1 VTALRKD
8 LIREIKN
15 SKNRFLSIAILI
27 ALAVAFL
34 SGLKATAPDMKNTG
48 DEYLDKQQLMDIQV
62 LSTLGLTKGDIKA
75 LGAQDNIERAVG
87 AYCIDAWAGD
97 LVAKAYSITDGMN
110 LLTVTSGRM
119 PESPDECIVDKNLLE
134 KMKISVGDSITI
146 DPSDDYE
153 DCLTHKNFT
162 IVGTAVSP
170 YYISVERGSAS
181 IGSGN
186 VRAYVYLPE
195 GAFDLDYYTVAY
207 AKVKGA
213 QELTAFTDEYDDYID
228 DVMDSLK
235 DFGDRRAKLRYDDII
250 DEAQGKID
258 DAQKELDDKEKEADE
273 KLSDAEQELKDARR
287 KLDKGWREYR
297 DGKKELEES
306 LPKLCDAECELADAR
321 QELIEGEQ
329 EYQKGLDEYN
339 FGYAQ
344 YAENKRKLDA
354 AKAQLDAAKQ
364 QLDAAKQIPDQI
376 AKLEGDI
383 TALEAQKKLLDPN
396 DQEYKAIEARI
407 TELSAKKAALVSA
420 SMSDTEIAAA
430 QAKIDAGMA
439 EYNAG
444 KQELDAAKAQL
455 DAAKKKLDEG
465 YEELQDGKRK
475 YREGVEELQ
484 DGWKKYYEGIDELPK
499 AYKKL
504 KDGEKE
510 YADGLEEYEDAKRE
524 AEEKIADAKKKL
536 ADARRKVADI
546 ETCKWYILSRGYNPG
561 YTGFGQ
567 DADRMANL
575 ASVFPVIFFLVA
587 ALVCLTTMT
596 RMVEEQRTQIGL
608 MKALGYGR
616 WDISKKYL
624 CYGLFPSLAG
634 SLLGII
640 IGHIVFPTM
649 IYVSYQIM
657 YEMPNIRLSLY
668 PGICIWATIAAVAC
682 TTLSTLWACIST
694 LTDSPANL
702 MRPKAPKA
710 GRRVLLE
717 KIPFIW
723 KKLSFTSKVTV
734 RNLFRYKKR
743 FFMSV
748 IGIAGSG
755 ALLVTAFGLND
766 SIIEK
771 QFGDIWQ
778 MDVQAYV
785 YEAMP
790 LADMQELLGK
800 NPANDDFDSVMFCL
814 DSQMECKNGGRSQSG
829 VHLLGVE
836 SAGSMAGRINL
847 HNGGAPVT
855 LDDSGVVVTA
865 KLAETLSIKAGD
877 EINMRTGGEDHLMRV
892 IGVADNYVYH
902 YVYITAAYYETV
914 FGKAMQYNGFMGNL
928 KDGLTDETM
937 DAMSTQL
944 LSDSRMY
951 TVRTIGSIYDSV
963 WDSLSILNYVVLVL
977 ILGSGMLTFVVML
990 NLTNINIGE
999 RMRELAT
1006 LRVLGFYDK
1015 EMYAYIFR
1023 ENNALSVIGA
1033 FVGLVFGKIMHLF
1046 VIRTCEVDMVMFVRS
1061 AKPLSY
1067 VYAFALTIAFSLI
1080 VNLLMRPK
1088 VRAIDMVESLKSAE

>member
-1 VTALRKD
+1 MNALTLKN
-8 LIREIKN
+8 LLREIKRTFT
-15 SKNRFLSIAILI
+15 KFLSIFAIC
-27 ALAVAFL
+27 ALGVAFFA
-34 SGLKATAPDMKNTG
+34 GIRATSPDMKEAGDRLYNT
-48 DEYLDKQQLMDIQV
+48 YNLSDISV
-62 LSTLGLTKGDIKA
+62 ISTSGLTA
-75 LGAQDNIERAVG
+75 DNIRDLESIEGIQAVRASLFVDAMARG
-87 AYCIDAWAGD
+87 TGEKEKNLRLYSMPIKLKSEYAPLIDLIPDYGID
-97 LVAKAYSITDGMN
+97 TSPEYEMN
-110 LLTVTSGRM
+110 GVEIVSGRM
-119 PESPDECIVDKNLLE
+119 PLNDTETALDYTLEGSLVKQLGDEITLTTSGGTVTLRVVGFIRSP
-134 KMKISVGDSITI
+134 M
-146 DPSDDYE
+146 
-153 DCLTHKNFT
+153 
-162 IVGTAVSP
+162 
-170 YYISVERGSAS
+170 YISMFERGTSS
-181 IGSGN
+181 IGNGTSDGFAYASGN
-186 VRAYVYLPE
+186 AISSLGTKLPVMS
-195 GAFDLDYYTVAY
+195 LLNTYYTRADIVISGKEGLSAY
-207 AKVKGA
+207 S
-213 QELTAFTDEYDDYID
+213 DEY
-228 DVMDSLK
+228 
-235 DFGDRRAKLRYDDII
+235 
-250 DEAQGKID
+250 E
-258 DAQKELDDKEKEADE
+258 
-273 KLSDAEQELKDARR
+273 
-287 KLDKGWREYR
+287 
-297 DGKKELEES
+297 
-306 LPKLCDAECELADAR
+306 
-321 QELIEGEQ
+321 
-329 EYQKGLDEYN
+329 
-339 FGYAQ
+339 
-344 YAENKRKLDA
+344 
-354 AKAQLDAAKQ
+354 
-364 QLDAAKQIPDQI
+364 
-376 AKLEGDI
+376 
-383 TALEAQKKLLDPN
+383 
-396 DQEYKAIEARI
+396 
-407 TELSAKKAALVSA
+407 ALVNEVTDRIEDYA
-420 SMSDTEIAAA
+420 STQSGT
-430 QAKIDAGMA
+430 
-439 EYNAG
+439 
-444 KQELDAAKAQL
+444 
-455 DAAKKKLDEG
+455 
-465 YEELQDGKRK
+465 
-475 YREGVEELQ
+475 
-484 DGWKKYYEGIDELPK
+484 
-499 AYKKL
+499 
-504 KDGEKE
+504 
-510 YADGLEEYEDAKRE
+510 
-524 AEEKIADAKKKL
+524 
-536 ADARRKVADI
+536 
-546 ETCKWYILSRGYNPG
+546 WYIQDRSGNPG
-561 YTGFGQ
+561 YSDYSENT
-567 DADRMANL
+567 DRIA
-575 ASVFPVIFFLVA
+575 AVGDVFPLIFFIVA

-596 RMVEEQRTQIGL
+596 RMVEEQRIEMGT
-608 MKALGYGR
+608 MKALGYGG
-616 WDISKKYL
+616 WQIAMKY
-624 CYGLFPSLAG
+624 
-634 SLLGII
+634 
-640 IGHIVFPTM
+640 
-649 IYVSYQIM
+649 
-657 YEMPNIRLSLY
+657 
-668 PGICIWATIAAVAC
+668 AVYAM
-682 TTLSTLWACIST
+682 SACISGGVVGAIIGFKLFPYVIMKGYSIMYYLGKLET
-694 LTDSPANL
+694 PYRADIAFMAIAAMAVCTAAATFSACYASLKEVPATL

-766 SIIEK
+766 SIFGIIEK

-814 DSQMECKNGGRSQSG
+814 DSQMECKNGGRSQNG

-836 SAGSMAGRINL
+836 SAESMAGRVSL
-847 HNGGAPVT
+847 HNGGTPVT

-865 KLAETLSIKAGD
+865 KLAETLSIKVGD

-892 IGVADNYVYH
+892 IGIADNYVYH

-914 FGKAMQYNGFMGNL
+914 FGKAMLYNGFMGNL

-951 TVRTIGSIYDSV
+951 TVRTIGSIYASV

-1067 VYAFALTIAFSLI
+1067 VYAFALTIVFSLI

>member
-1 VTALRKD
+1 MNALTLKN
-8 LIREIKN
+8 LLREIKRTFT
-15 SKNRFLSIAILI
+15 KFLSIFAIC
-27 ALAVAFL
+27 ALGVAFFA
-34 SGLKATAPDMKNTG
+34 GIRATSPDMKEAGDRLYNT
-48 DEYLDKQQLMDIQV
+48 YNLSDISV
-62 LSTLGLTKGDIKA
+62 ISTSGLTA
-75 LGAQDNIERAVG
+75 DNIRDLESIEGIRAVRASLFVDAMARG
-87 AYCIDAWAGD
+87 TGEKEKNLRLYSMPIKLKSEYVPLIDLIPDYGID
-97 LVAKAYSITDGMN
+97 TSPEYEMN
-110 LLTVTSGRM
+110 GVEIVSGRM
-119 PESPDECIVDKNLLE
+119 PLNDTETALDYTLEGSLVKQLGDEITLTTSGGTVMLRVVGFIRSP
-134 KMKISVGDSITI
+134 M
-146 DPSDDYE
+146 
-153 DCLTHKNFT
+153 
-162 IVGTAVSP
+162 
-170 YYISVERGSAS
+170 YISMFERGTSS
-181 IGSGN
+181 IGNGTSDGFAYASGN
-186 VRAYVYLPE
+186 AISSLGTKLPVMS
-195 GAFDLDYYTVAY
+195 LLNTYYTRADIVISGKEGLSAY
-207 AKVKGA
+207 S
-213 QELTAFTDEYDDYID
+213 DEY
-228 DVMDSLK
+228 
-235 DFGDRRAKLRYDDII
+235 
-250 DEAQGKID
+250 E
-258 DAQKELDDKEKEADE
+258 
-273 KLSDAEQELKDARR
+273 
-287 KLDKGWREYR
+287 
-297 DGKKELEES
+297 
-306 LPKLCDAECELADAR
+306 
-321 QELIEGEQ
+321 
-329 EYQKGLDEYN
+329 
-339 FGYAQ
+339 
-344 YAENKRKLDA
+344 
-354 AKAQLDAAKQ
+354 
-364 QLDAAKQIPDQI
+364 
-376 AKLEGDI
+376 
-383 TALEAQKKLLDPN
+383 
-396 DQEYKAIEARI
+396 
-407 TELSAKKAALVSA
+407 ALVNEVTDRIEDYA
-420 SMSDTEIAAA
+420 STQSGT
-430 QAKIDAGMA
+430 
-439 EYNAG
+439 
-444 KQELDAAKAQL
+444 
-455 DAAKKKLDEG
+455 
-465 YEELQDGKRK
+465 
-475 YREGVEELQ
+475 
-484 DGWKKYYEGIDELPK
+484 
-499 AYKKL
+499 
-504 KDGEKE
+504 
-510 YADGLEEYEDAKRE
+510 
-524 AEEKIADAKKKL
+524 
-536 ADARRKVADI
+536 
-546 ETCKWYILSRGYNPG
+546 WYIQDRSGNPG
-561 YTGFGQ
+561 YSDYSENT
-567 DADRMANL
+567 DRIA
-575 ASVFPVIFFLVA
+575 AVGDVFPLIFFIVA

-596 RMVEEQRTQIGL
+596 RMVEEQRIEMGT
-608 MKALGYGR
+608 MKALGYGG
-616 WDISKKYL
+616 WQIAMKY
-624 CYGLFPSLAG
+624 
-634 SLLGII
+634 
-640 IGHIVFPTM
+640 
-649 IYVSYQIM
+649 
-657 YEMPNIRLSLY
+657 
-668 PGICIWATIAAVAC
+668 AVYAM
-682 TTLSTLWACIST
+682 SACISGGVVGAIIGFKLFPYVIMKAYSIMYYLGKLET
-694 LTDSPANL
+694 PYRADIAFMAIAAMAACTAAATFSACYASLKEVPATL

-717 KIPFIW
+717 RIPFIW

-766 SIIEK
+766 SIFGIIEK

-814 DSQMECKNGGRSQSG
+814 DSQMECKNGGRSQNG

-836 SAGSMAGRINL
+836 SAGSMAGRVSL
-847 HNGGAPVT
+847 HNGGTPVT

-914 FGKAMQYNGFMGNL
+914 FGKAMQYNGLMGNL

-951 TVRTIGSIYDSV
+951 TVRTIESIYASV

-1033 FVGLVFGKIMHLF
+1033 FVGLLFGKIMHLF

>member
-1 VTALRKD
+1 MNALTLKN
-8 LIREIKN
+8 LLREIKRTFT
-15 SKNRFLSIAILI
+15 KFLSIFAIC
-27 ALAVAFL
+27 ALGVAFFA
-34 SGLKATAPDMKNTG
+34 GIRATSPDMKEAGDRLYNT
-48 DEYLDKQQLMDIQV
+48 YNLSDISV
-62 LSTLGLTKGDIKA
+62 ISTSGLTA
-75 LGAQDNIERAVG
+75 DNIRDLESIEGIRAVRASLFVDAMARG
-87 AYCIDAWAGD
+87 TGEKEKNLRLYSMPIKLKSEYAPLIDLIPDYGID
-97 LVAKAYSITDGMN
+97 TSPEYEMN
-110 LLTVTSGRM
+110 GVEIVSGRM
-119 PESPDECIVDKNLLE
+119 PLNDTETALDYTLEGSLVKQLGDEITLTTSGGTVTLRVVGFIRSP
-134 KMKISVGDSITI
+134 M
-146 DPSDDYE
+146 
-153 DCLTHKNFT
+153 
-162 IVGTAVSP
+162 
-170 YYISVERGSAS
+170 YISMFERGTSS
-181 IGSGN
+181 IGNGTSDGFAYASGN
-186 VRAYVYLPE
+186 AISSLGTKLPVMS
-195 GAFDLDYYTVAY
+195 LLNTYYTRADIVISGKEGLSAY
-207 AKVKGA
+207 S
-213 QELTAFTDEYDDYID
+213 DEY
-228 DVMDSLK
+228 
-235 DFGDRRAKLRYDDII
+235 
-250 DEAQGKID
+250 E
-258 DAQKELDDKEKEADE
+258 
-273 KLSDAEQELKDARR
+273 
-287 KLDKGWREYR
+287 
-297 DGKKELEES
+297 
-306 LPKLCDAECELADAR
+306 
-321 QELIEGEQ
+321 
-329 EYQKGLDEYN
+329 
-339 FGYAQ
+339 
-344 YAENKRKLDA
+344 
-354 AKAQLDAAKQ
+354 
-364 QLDAAKQIPDQI
+364 
-376 AKLEGDI
+376 
-383 TALEAQKKLLDPN
+383 
-396 DQEYKAIEARI
+396 
-407 TELSAKKAALVSA
+407 ALVNEVTDRIEDYA
-420 SMSDTEIAAA
+420 STQSGT
-430 QAKIDAGMA
+430 
-439 EYNAG
+439 
-444 KQELDAAKAQL
+444 
-455 DAAKKKLDEG
+455 
-465 YEELQDGKRK
+465 
-475 YREGVEELQ
+475 
-484 DGWKKYYEGIDELPK
+484 
-499 AYKKL
+499 
-504 KDGEKE
+504 
-510 YADGLEEYEDAKRE
+510 
-524 AEEKIADAKKKL
+524 
-536 ADARRKVADI
+536 
-546 ETCKWYILSRGYNPG
+546 WYIQDRSGNPG
-561 YTGFGQ
+561 YSDYSENT
-567 DADRMANL
+567 DRIA
-575 ASVFPVIFFLVA
+575 AVGDVFPLIFFIVA

-596 RMVEEQRTQIGL
+596 RMVEEQRIEMGT
-608 MKALGYGR
+608 MKALGYGG
-616 WDISKKYL
+616 WQIAMKY
-624 CYGLFPSLAG
+624 
-634 SLLGII
+634 
-640 IGHIVFPTM
+640 
-649 IYVSYQIM
+649 
-657 YEMPNIRLSLY
+657 
-668 PGICIWATIAAVAC
+668 AVYAM
-682 TTLSTLWACIST
+682 SACISGGVVGAIIGFKLFPYVIMKGYSIMYYLGKLET
-694 LTDSPANL
+694 PYRADIAFMAIAAMAVCTAAATFSACYASLKEVPATL

-766 SIIEK
+766 SIFGIIEK

-836 SAGSMAGRINL
+836 SAESMAGRINL
-847 HNGGAPVT
+847 HNGGTPVT

>member
-1 VTALRKD
+1 MNALTLKN
-8 LIREIKN
+8 LLREIKRTFT
-15 SKNRFLSIAILI
+15 KFLSIFAIC
-27 ALAVAFL
+27 ALGVAFFA
-34 SGLKATAPDMKNTG
+34 GIRATSPDMKEAGDRLYNT
-48 DEYLDKQQLMDIQV
+48 YNLSDISV
-62 LSTLGLTKGDIKA
+62 ISTSGLTA
-75 LGAQDNIERAVG
+75 DNIRDLESIEGIRAVRASLFVDAMARG
-87 AYCIDAWAGD
+87 TGEKEKNLRLYSMPIKLKSEHVPLIDLIPDYGID
-97 LVAKAYSITDGMN
+97 TSPEYEMN
-110 LLTVTSGRM
+110 GVEIVSGRM
-119 PESPDECIVDKNLLE
+119 PLNDTETALDYTLEGSLVKQLGDEITLTTSGGTVTLRVVGFIRSP
-134 KMKISVGDSITI
+134 M
-146 DPSDDYE
+146 
-153 DCLTHKNFT
+153 
-162 IVGTAVSP
+162 
-170 YYISVERGSAS
+170 YISMFERGTSS
-181 IGSGN
+181 IGNGTSDGFAYASGN
-186 VRAYVYLPE
+186 AISSLGTKLPVMS
-195 GAFDLDYYTVAY
+195 LLNTYYTRADIVISGKEGLSAY
-207 AKVKGA
+207 S
-213 QELTAFTDEYDDYID
+213 DEY
-228 DVMDSLK
+228 
-235 DFGDRRAKLRYDDII
+235 
-250 DEAQGKID
+250 E
-258 DAQKELDDKEKEADE
+258 
-273 KLSDAEQELKDARR
+273 
-287 KLDKGWREYR
+287 
-297 DGKKELEES
+297 
-306 LPKLCDAECELADAR
+306 
-321 QELIEGEQ
+321 
-329 EYQKGLDEYN
+329 
-339 FGYAQ
+339 
-344 YAENKRKLDA
+344 
-354 AKAQLDAAKQ
+354 
-364 QLDAAKQIPDQI
+364 
-376 AKLEGDI
+376 
-383 TALEAQKKLLDPN
+383 
-396 DQEYKAIEARI
+396 
-407 TELSAKKAALVSA
+407 ALVNEVTDRIEDYA
-420 SMSDTEIAAA
+420 STQSGT
-430 QAKIDAGMA
+430 
-439 EYNAG
+439 
-444 KQELDAAKAQL
+444 
-455 DAAKKKLDEG
+455 
-465 YEELQDGKRK
+465 
-475 YREGVEELQ
+475 
-484 DGWKKYYEGIDELPK
+484 
-499 AYKKL
+499 
-504 KDGEKE
+504 
-510 YADGLEEYEDAKRE
+510 
-524 AEEKIADAKKKL
+524 
-536 ADARRKVADI
+536 
-546 ETCKWYILSRGYNPG
+546 WYIQDRSGNPG
-561 YTGFGQ
+561 YSDYSENT
-567 DADRMANL
+567 DRIA
-575 ASVFPVIFFLVA
+575 AVGDVFPLIFFIVA

-596 RMVEEQRTQIGL
+596 RMVEEQRIEMGT
-608 MKALGYGR
+608 MKALGYGG
-616 WDISKKYL
+616 WQIAMKY
-624 CYGLFPSLAG
+624 
-634 SLLGII
+634 
-640 IGHIVFPTM
+640 
-649 IYVSYQIM
+649 
-657 YEMPNIRLSLY
+657 
-668 PGICIWATIAAVAC
+668 AVYAM
-682 TTLSTLWACIST
+682 SACISGGVVGAIIGFKLFPYVIMKAYSIMYYLGKLET
-694 LTDSPANL
+694 PYRADIAFMAIAAMAVCTAAATFSACYASLKEVPATL

-766 SIIEK
+766 SIFGIIEK

-814 DSQMECKNGGRSQSG
+814 DSQMECKNGGRSQNG

-836 SAGSMAGRINL
+836 SAGSMAGRVSL
-847 HNGGAPVT
+847 HNGGTPVT

-914 FGKAMQYNGFMGNL
+914 FGKAMLYNGFMGNL

-951 TVRTIGSIYDSV
+951 TVRTIESIYASV

-1033 FVGLVFGKIMHLF
+1033 FVGLLFGKIMHLF

-1067 VYAFALTIAFSLI
+1067 VYAFALTIVFSLI

>member
-1 VTALRKD
+1 MNALTLKN
-8 LIREIKN
+8 LLREIKRTFT
-15 SKNRFLSIAILI
+15 KFLSIFAIC
-27 ALAVAFL
+27 ALGVAFFA
-34 SGLKATAPDMKNTG
+34 GIRATSPDMKEAGDRLYNT
-48 DEYLDKQQLMDIQV
+48 YNLSDISV
-62 LSTLGLTKGDIKA
+62 ISTSGLTA
-75 LGAQDNIERAVG
+75 DNIRDLESIEGIQAVRASLFVDAMARG
-87 AYCIDAWAGD
+87 TGEKEKNLRLYSMPIKLKSEYAPLIDLIPDYGID
-97 LVAKAYSITDGMN
+97 TSPEYEMN
-110 LLTVTSGRM
+110 GVEIVSGRM
-119 PESPDECIVDKNLLE
+119 PLN
-134 KMKISVGDSITI
+134 
-146 DPSDDYE
+146 
-153 DCLTHKNFT
+153 
-162 IVGTAVSP
+162 
-170 YYISVERGSAS
+170 
-181 IGSGN
+181 
-186 VRAYVYLPE
+186 
-195 GAFDLDYYTVAY
+195 
-207 AKVKGA
+207 
-213 QELTAFTDEYDDYID
+213 
-228 DVMDSLK
+228 
-235 DFGDRRAKLRYDDII
+235 
-250 DEAQGKID
+250 
-258 DAQKELDDKEKEADE
+258 
-273 KLSDAEQELKDARR
+273 
-287 KLDKGWREYR
+287 
-297 DGKKELEES
+297 
-306 LPKLCDAECELADAR
+306 
-321 QELIEGEQ
+321 
-329 EYQKGLDEYN
+329 
-339 FGYAQ
+339 
-344 YAENKRKLDA
+344 
-354 AKAQLDAAKQ
+354 
-364 QLDAAKQIPDQI
+364 
-376 AKLEGDI
+376 
-383 TALEAQKKLLDPN
+383 
-396 DQEYKAIEARI
+396 
-407 TELSAKKAALVSA
+407 
-420 SMSDTEIAAA
+420 DTEIALDNTLEGSLVKQLGDEITLTTSGGTVTLRVVGFIRSPMYISMFERGTSSIGNGTSDGFAYA
-430 QAKIDAGMA
+430 SG
-439 EYNAG
+439 NAISSLGTKLPVMSLLNTYYTRADIVISG
-444 KQELDAAKAQL
+444 K
-455 DAAKKKLDEG
+455 EG
-465 YEELQDGKRK
+465 
-475 YREGVEELQ
+475 
-484 DGWKKYYEGIDELPK
+484 PS
-499 AYKKL
+499 AYS
-504 KDGEKE
+504 D
-510 YADGLEEYEDAKRE
+510 EYEALVNEVTDR
-524 AEEKIADAKKKL
+524 
-536 ADARRKVADI
+536 I
-546 ETCKWYILSRGYNPG
+546 EDYASTQSGTWYIQDRSGNPG
-561 YTGFGQ
+561 YSDYSENT
-567 DADRMANL
+567 DRIA
-575 ASVFPVIFFLVA
+575 AVGDVFPLIFFIVA

-596 RMVEEQRTQIGL
+596 RMVEEQRIEMGT
-608 MKALGYGR
+608 MKALGYGG
-616 WDISKKYL
+616 WQIAMKY
-624 CYGLFPSLAG
+624 
-634 SLLGII
+634 
-640 IGHIVFPTM
+640 
-649 IYVSYQIM
+649 
-657 YEMPNIRLSLY
+657 
-668 PGICIWATIAAVAC
+668 AVYAM
-682 TTLSTLWACIST
+682 SACISGGVVGAIIGFKLFPYVIMKGYSIMYYLGKLET
-694 LTDSPANL
+694 PYRADIAFMAIAAMAVCTAAATFSACYASLKEVPATL

-717 KIPFIW
+717 KMPFIW

-766 SIIEK
+766 SIFGIIEK

-847 HNGGAPVT
+847 HNGGTPVT

-951 TVRTIGSIYDSV
+951 TVRTIESIYASV

-1033 FVGLVFGKIMHLF
+1033 FVGLLFGKIMHLF

>member
-1 VTALRKD
+1 MNALTLKN
-8 LIREIKN
+8 LLREIKRTFT
-15 SKNRFLSIAILI
+15 KFLSIFAIC
-27 ALAVAFL
+27 ALGVAFFA
-34 SGLKATAPDMKNTG
+34 GIRATSPDMKEAGDRLYNT
-48 DEYLDKQQLMDIQV
+48 YNLSDISV
-62 LSTLGLTKGDIKA
+62 ISTSGLTA
-75 LGAQDNIERAVG
+75 DNIRDLESIEGIQAVRASLFVDAMARG
-87 AYCIDAWAGD
+87 TGEKEKNLRLYSMPIKLKSEYAPLIDLIPDYGID
-97 LVAKAYSITDGMN
+97 TSPEYEMN
-110 LLTVTSGRM
+110 GVEIVSGRM
-119 PESPDECIVDKNLLE
+119 PLN
-134 KMKISVGDSITI
+134 
-146 DPSDDYE
+146 
-153 DCLTHKNFT
+153 
-162 IVGTAVSP
+162 
-170 YYISVERGSAS
+170 
-181 IGSGN
+181 
-186 VRAYVYLPE
+186 
-195 GAFDLDYYTVAY
+195 
-207 AKVKGA
+207 
-213 QELTAFTDEYDDYID
+213 
-228 DVMDSLK
+228 
-235 DFGDRRAKLRYDDII
+235 
-250 DEAQGKID
+250 
-258 DAQKELDDKEKEADE
+258 
-273 KLSDAEQELKDARR
+273 
-287 KLDKGWREYR
+287 
-297 DGKKELEES
+297 
-306 LPKLCDAECELADAR
+306 
-321 QELIEGEQ
+321 
-329 EYQKGLDEYN
+329 
-339 FGYAQ
+339 
-344 YAENKRKLDA
+344 
-354 AKAQLDAAKQ
+354 
-364 QLDAAKQIPDQI
+364 
-376 AKLEGDI
+376 
-383 TALEAQKKLLDPN
+383 
-396 DQEYKAIEARI
+396 
-407 TELSAKKAALVSA
+407 
-420 SMSDTEIAAA
+420 DTEIALDNTLEGSLVK
-430 QAKIDAGMA
+430 QLGDEITLTTAGGSVTLRVVGFIRSPMYISLFERGTSSIGNGTSDGFA
-439 EYNAG
+439 YASGNAISSLGTKLPVMSLLNTYYTRADIVISG
-444 KQELDAAKAQL
+444 K
-455 DAAKKKLDEG
+455 EG
-465 YEELQDGKRK
+465 LS
-475 YREGVEELQ
+475 
-484 DGWKKYYEGIDELPK
+484 
-499 AYKKL
+499 AYS
-504 KDGEKE
+504 D
-510 YADGLEEYEDAKRE
+510 EYEALVNEVTDR
-524 AEEKIADAKKKL
+524 
-536 ADARRKVADI
+536 I
-546 ETCKWYILSRGYNPG
+546 EDYASTQSGTWYIQDRSGNPG
-561 YTGFGQ
+561 YSDYSENT
-567 DADRMANL
+567 DRIA
-575 ASVFPVIFFLVA
+575 AVGDVFPLIFFIVA

-596 RMVEEQRTQIGL
+596 RMVEEQRIEMGT
-608 MKALGYGR
+608 MKALGYGG
-616 WDISKKYL
+616 WQIAMKY
-624 CYGLFPSLAG
+624 
-634 SLLGII
+634 
-640 IGHIVFPTM
+640 
-649 IYVSYQIM
+649 
-657 YEMPNIRLSLY
+657 
-668 PGICIWATIAAVAC
+668 AAYAM
-682 TTLSTLWACIST
+682 SACISGGVVGAIIGFKLFPYVIMKGYSIMYYLGKLET
-694 LTDSPANL
+694 PYRADIAFMAIAAMAVCTAAATFSACYASLKEVPATL

-766 SIIEK
+766 SIFGIIEK

-914 FGKAMQYNGFMGNL
+914 FGKAMLYNGFMGNL

-951 TVRTIGSIYDSV
+951 TVRTIGSIYASV

-1015 EMYAYIFR
+1015 EMYDYIFR

-1067 VYAFALTIAFSLI
+1067 VYAFALTIVFSLI

>member
-1 VTALRKD
+1 MNALTLKN
-8 LIREIKN
+8 LLREIKRTFT
-15 SKNRFLSIAILI
+15 KFLSIFAIC
-27 ALAVAFL
+27 ALGVAFFA
-34 SGLKATAPDMKNTG
+34 GIRATSPDMKEAGDRLYNT
-48 DEYLDKQQLMDIQV
+48 YNLSDISV
-62 LSTLGLTKGDIKA
+62 ISTSGLTA
-75 LGAQDNIERAVG
+75 DNIRDLESIEGIQAVRASLFVDAMARG
-87 AYCIDAWAGD
+87 TGEKEKNLRLYSMPIKLKSEYAPLIDLIPDYGID
-97 LVAKAYSITDGMN
+97 TSPEYEMN
-110 LLTVTSGRM
+110 GVEIVSGRM
-119 PESPDECIVDKNLLE
+119 PLNDTETALDYTLEGSLVKQLGDEITLTTSGGTVTLRVVGFIRSP
-134 KMKISVGDSITI
+134 M
-146 DPSDDYE
+146 
-153 DCLTHKNFT
+153 
-162 IVGTAVSP
+162 
-170 YYISVERGSAS
+170 YISMFERGTSS
-181 IGSGN
+181 IGNGTSDGFAYASGN
-186 VRAYVYLPE
+186 AISSLGTKLPVMS
-195 GAFDLDYYTVAY
+195 LLNTYYTRADIVISGKEGLSAY
-207 AKVKGA
+207 S
-213 QELTAFTDEYDDYID
+213 DEY
-228 DVMDSLK
+228 
-235 DFGDRRAKLRYDDII
+235 
-250 DEAQGKID
+250 E
-258 DAQKELDDKEKEADE
+258 
-273 KLSDAEQELKDARR
+273 
-287 KLDKGWREYR
+287 
-297 DGKKELEES
+297 
-306 LPKLCDAECELADAR
+306 
-321 QELIEGEQ
+321 
-329 EYQKGLDEYN
+329 
-339 FGYAQ
+339 
-344 YAENKRKLDA
+344 
-354 AKAQLDAAKQ
+354 
-364 QLDAAKQIPDQI
+364 
-376 AKLEGDI
+376 
-383 TALEAQKKLLDPN
+383 
-396 DQEYKAIEARI
+396 
-407 TELSAKKAALVSA
+407 ALVNEVTDRIEDYA
-420 SMSDTEIAAA
+420 STQSGT
-430 QAKIDAGMA
+430 
-439 EYNAG
+439 
-444 KQELDAAKAQL
+444 
-455 DAAKKKLDEG
+455 
-465 YEELQDGKRK
+465 
-475 YREGVEELQ
+475 
-484 DGWKKYYEGIDELPK
+484 
-499 AYKKL
+499 
-504 KDGEKE
+504 
-510 YADGLEEYEDAKRE
+510 
-524 AEEKIADAKKKL
+524 
-536 ADARRKVADI
+536 
-546 ETCKWYILSRGYNPG
+546 WYIQDRSGNPG
-561 YTGFGQ
+561 YSDYSENT
-567 DADRMANL
+567 DRIA
-575 ASVFPVIFFLVA
+575 AVGDVFPLIFFIVA

-596 RMVEEQRTQIGL
+596 RMVEEQRIEMGT
-608 MKALGYGR
+608 MKALGYGG
-616 WDISKKYL
+616 WQIAMKY
-624 CYGLFPSLAG
+624 
-634 SLLGII
+634 
-640 IGHIVFPTM
+640 
-649 IYVSYQIM
+649 
-657 YEMPNIRLSLY
+657 
-668 PGICIWATIAAVAC
+668 AVYAM
-682 TTLSTLWACIST
+682 SACISGGVVGAIIGFKLFPYVIMKGYSIMYYLGKLET
-694 LTDSPANL
+694 PYRADIAFMAIAAMAVCTAAATFSACYASLKEVPATL

-717 KIPFIW
+717 KMPFIW

-766 SIIEK
+766 SIFGIIEK

-865 KLAETLSIKAGD
+865 KLAETLSIKIGD
-877 EINMRTGGEDHLMRV
+877 GINMRTGGEDHLMRV

>member
-1 VTALRKD
+1 MNALTLKN
-8 LIREIKN
+8 LLREIKRTFT
-15 SKNRFLSIAILI
+15 KFLSIFAIC
-27 ALAVAFL
+27 ALGVAFFA
-34 SGLKATAPDMKNTG
+34 GIRATSPDMKEAGDRLYNT
-48 DEYLDKQQLMDIQV
+48 YNLSDISV
-62 LSTLGLTKGDIKA
+62 ISTSGLTA
-75 LGAQDNIERAVG
+75 DNIRDLESIEGIQAVRASLFVDAMARG
-87 AYCIDAWAGD
+87 TGEKEKNLRLYSMPIKLKSEYAPLIDLIPDYGID
-97 LVAKAYSITDGMN
+97 TSPEYEMN
-110 LLTVTSGRM
+110 GVEIVSGRM
-119 PESPDECIVDKNLLE
+119 PLN
-134 KMKISVGDSITI
+134 
-146 DPSDDYE
+146 
-153 DCLTHKNFT
+153 
-162 IVGTAVSP
+162 
-170 YYISVERGSAS
+170 
-181 IGSGN
+181 
-186 VRAYVYLPE
+186 
-195 GAFDLDYYTVAY
+195 
-207 AKVKGA
+207 
-213 QELTAFTDEYDDYID
+213 
-228 DVMDSLK
+228 
-235 DFGDRRAKLRYDDII
+235 
-250 DEAQGKID
+250 
-258 DAQKELDDKEKEADE
+258 
-273 KLSDAEQELKDARR
+273 
-287 KLDKGWREYR
+287 
-297 DGKKELEES
+297 
-306 LPKLCDAECELADAR
+306 
-321 QELIEGEQ
+321 
-329 EYQKGLDEYN
+329 
-339 FGYAQ
+339 
-344 YAENKRKLDA
+344 
-354 AKAQLDAAKQ
+354 
-364 QLDAAKQIPDQI
+364 
-376 AKLEGDI
+376 
-383 TALEAQKKLLDPN
+383 
-396 DQEYKAIEARI
+396 
-407 TELSAKKAALVSA
+407 
-420 SMSDTEIAAA
+420 DTEIALDNTLEGSLVK
-430 QAKIDAGMA
+430 QLGDEITLTTAGGSVTLRVVGFIRSPMYISLFERGTSSIGNGTSDGFA
-439 EYNAG
+439 YASGNAISSLGTKLPVMSLLNTYYTRADIVISG
-444 KQELDAAKAQL
+444 K
-455 DAAKKKLDEG
+455 EG
-465 YEELQDGKRK
+465 LS
-475 YREGVEELQ
+475 
-484 DGWKKYYEGIDELPK
+484 
-499 AYKKL
+499 AYS
-504 KDGEKE
+504 D
-510 YADGLEEYEDAKRE
+510 EYEALVNEVTDR
-524 AEEKIADAKKKL
+524 
-536 ADARRKVADI
+536 I
-546 ETCKWYILSRGYNPG
+546 EDYASTQSGTWYIQDRSGNPG
-561 YTGFGQ
+561 YSDYSENT
-567 DADRMANL
+567 DRIA
-575 ASVFPVIFFLVA
+575 AVGDVFPLIFFIVA

-596 RMVEEQRTQIGL
+596 RMVEEQRIEMGT
-608 MKALGYGR
+608 MKALGYGG
-616 WDISKKYL
+616 WQIAMKY
-624 CYGLFPSLAG
+624 
-634 SLLGII
+634 
-640 IGHIVFPTM
+640 
-649 IYVSYQIM
+649 
-657 YEMPNIRLSLY
+657 
-668 PGICIWATIAAVAC
+668 AVYAM
-682 TTLSTLWACIST
+682 SACISGGVVGAIIGFKLFPYVIMKGYSIMYYLGKLET
-694 LTDSPANL
+694 PYRADIAFMAIAAMAVCTAAVTFSACYASLKEVPATL

-766 SIIEK
+766 SIFGIIEK

-1067 VYAFALTIAFSLI
+1067 VYAFALTIVFSLI

>member
-1 VTALRKD
+1 MNALTLKN
-8 LIREIKN
+8 LLREIKRTFT
-15 SKNRFLSIAILI
+15 KFLSIFAIC
-27 ALAVAFL
+27 ALGVAFFA
-34 SGLKATAPDMKNTG
+34 GIRATSPDMKEAGDRLYNT
-48 DEYLDKQQLMDIQV
+48 YNLSDISV
-62 LSTLGLTKGDIKA
+62 ISTSGLTA
-75 LGAQDNIERAVG
+75 DNIRDLESIEGIQAVRASLFVDAMARG
-87 AYCIDAWAGD
+87 TGEKEKNLRLYSMPIKLKSEYAPLIDLIPDYGID
-97 LVAKAYSITDGMN
+97 TSPEYEMN
-110 LLTVTSGRM
+110 GVEIVSGRM
-119 PESPDECIVDKNLLE
+119 PLN
-134 KMKISVGDSITI
+134 
-146 DPSDDYE
+146 
-153 DCLTHKNFT
+153 
-162 IVGTAVSP
+162 
-170 YYISVERGSAS
+170 
-181 IGSGN
+181 
-186 VRAYVYLPE
+186 
-195 GAFDLDYYTVAY
+195 
-207 AKVKGA
+207 
-213 QELTAFTDEYDDYID
+213 
-228 DVMDSLK
+228 
-235 DFGDRRAKLRYDDII
+235 
-250 DEAQGKID
+250 
-258 DAQKELDDKEKEADE
+258 
-273 KLSDAEQELKDARR
+273 
-287 KLDKGWREYR
+287 
-297 DGKKELEES
+297 
-306 LPKLCDAECELADAR
+306 
-321 QELIEGEQ
+321 
-329 EYQKGLDEYN
+329 
-339 FGYAQ
+339 
-344 YAENKRKLDA
+344 
-354 AKAQLDAAKQ
+354 
-364 QLDAAKQIPDQI
+364 
-376 AKLEGDI
+376 
-383 TALEAQKKLLDPN
+383 
-396 DQEYKAIEARI
+396 
-407 TELSAKKAALVSA
+407 
-420 SMSDTEIAAA
+420 DTEIALDNTLEGSLVKQLGDEITLTTSGGTVTLRVVGFIRSPMYISMFERGTSSIGNGTSDGFAYA
-430 QAKIDAGMA
+430 SG
-439 EYNAG
+439 NAISSLGTKLPVMSLLNTYYTRADIVISG
-444 KQELDAAKAQL
+444 K
-455 DAAKKKLDEG
+455 EG
-465 YEELQDGKRK
+465 LS
-475 YREGVEELQ
+475 
-484 DGWKKYYEGIDELPK
+484 
-499 AYKKL
+499 AYS
-504 KDGEKE
+504 D
-510 YADGLEEYEDAKRE
+510 EYEALVNEVTDR
-524 AEEKIADAKKKL
+524 
-536 ADARRKVADI
+536 I
-546 ETCKWYILSRGYNPG
+546 EDYASTQSGTWYIQDRSGNPG
-561 YTGFGQ
+561 YSDYSENT
-567 DADRMANL
+567 DRIA
-575 ASVFPVIFFLVA
+575 AVGDVFPLIFFIVA

-596 RMVEEQRTQIGL
+596 RMVEEQRIEMGT
-608 MKALGYGR
+608 MKALGYGG
-616 WDISKKYL
+616 WQIAMKY
-624 CYGLFPSLAG
+624 
-634 SLLGII
+634 
-640 IGHIVFPTM
+640 
-649 IYVSYQIM
+649 
-657 YEMPNIRLSLY
+657 
-668 PGICIWATIAAVAC
+668 AVYAM
-682 TTLSTLWACIST
+682 SACISGGVVGAIIGFKLFPYVIMKGYSIMYYLGKLET
-694 LTDSPANL
+694 PYRADIAFMAIAAMAVCTAAATFSACYASLKEVPATL

-723 KKLSFTSKVTV
+723 KKLSFNSKVTV

-766 SIIEK
+766 SIFGIIEK

-836 SAGSMAGRINL
+836 SAESMAGRVSL
-847 HNGGAPVT
+847 HNGGTPVT

-865 KLAETLSIKAGD
+865 KLAETLSIKVGD

-951 TVRTIGSIYDSV
+951 TVRTIGSIYASV

-1015 EMYAYIFR
+1015 EMYDYIFR

-1033 FVGLVFGKIMHLF
+1033 FVGLLFGKIMHLF

-1067 VYAFALTIAFSLI
+1067 VYAFALTIVFSLI

>member
-1 VTALRKD
+1 MNALTLKN
-8 LIREIKN
+8 LLREIKRTFT
-15 SKNRFLSIAILI
+15 KFLSIFAIC
-27 ALAVAFL
+27 ALGVAFFA
-34 SGLKATAPDMKNTG
+34 GIRATSPDMKEAGDRLYNT
-48 DEYLDKQQLMDIQV
+48 YNLSDISV
-62 LSTLGLTKGDIKA
+62 ISTSGLTA
-75 LGAQDNIERAVG
+75 DNIRDLESIEGIQAVRASLFVDAMARG
-87 AYCIDAWAGD
+87 TGEKEKNLRLYSMPIKLKSEYAPLIDLIPDYGID
-97 LVAKAYSITDGMN
+97 TSPEYEMN
-110 LLTVTSGRM
+110 GVEIVSGRM
-119 PESPDECIVDKNLLE
+119 PLN
-134 KMKISVGDSITI
+134 
-146 DPSDDYE
+146 
-153 DCLTHKNFT
+153 
-162 IVGTAVSP
+162 
-170 YYISVERGSAS
+170 
-181 IGSGN
+181 
-186 VRAYVYLPE
+186 
-195 GAFDLDYYTVAY
+195 
-207 AKVKGA
+207 
-213 QELTAFTDEYDDYID
+213 
-228 DVMDSLK
+228 
-235 DFGDRRAKLRYDDII
+235 
-250 DEAQGKID
+250 
-258 DAQKELDDKEKEADE
+258 
-273 KLSDAEQELKDARR
+273 
-287 KLDKGWREYR
+287 
-297 DGKKELEES
+297 
-306 LPKLCDAECELADAR
+306 
-321 QELIEGEQ
+321 
-329 EYQKGLDEYN
+329 
-339 FGYAQ
+339 
-344 YAENKRKLDA
+344 
-354 AKAQLDAAKQ
+354 
-364 QLDAAKQIPDQI
+364 
-376 AKLEGDI
+376 
-383 TALEAQKKLLDPN
+383 
-396 DQEYKAIEARI
+396 
-407 TELSAKKAALVSA
+407 
-420 SMSDTEIAAA
+420 DTEIALDNTLEGSLVKQLGDEITLTTSGGTVTLRVVGFIRSPMYISMFERGTSSIGNGTSDGFAYA
-430 QAKIDAGMA
+430 SG
-439 EYNAG
+439 NAISSLGTKLPVMSLLNTYYTRADIVISG
-444 KQELDAAKAQL
+444 K
-455 DAAKKKLDEG
+455 EG
-465 YEELQDGKRK
+465 LS
-475 YREGVEELQ
+475 
-484 DGWKKYYEGIDELPK
+484 
-499 AYKKL
+499 AYS
-504 KDGEKE
+504 D
-510 YADGLEEYEDAKRE
+510 EYEALVNEVTDR
-524 AEEKIADAKKKL
+524 
-536 ADARRKVADI
+536 I
-546 ETCKWYILSRGYNPG
+546 EDYASTQSGTWYIQDRSGNPG
-561 YTGFGQ
+561 YSDYSENT
-567 DADRMANL
+567 DRIA
-575 ASVFPVIFFLVA
+575 AVGDVFPLIFFIVA

-596 RMVEEQRTQIGL
+596 RMVEEQRIEMGT
-608 MKALGYGR
+608 MKALGYGG
-616 WDISKKYL
+616 WQIAMKY
-624 CYGLFPSLAG
+624 
-634 SLLGII
+634 
-640 IGHIVFPTM
+640 
-649 IYVSYQIM
+649 
-657 YEMPNIRLSLY
+657 
-668 PGICIWATIAAVAC
+668 AVYAM
-682 TTLSTLWACIST
+682 SACISGGVVGAIIGFKLFPYVIMKGYSIMYYLGKLET
-694 LTDSPANL
+694 PYRADIAFMAIAAMAVCTAAATFSACYASLKEVPATL

-766 SIIEK
+766 SIFGIIEK

-814 DSQMECKNGGRSQSG
+814 DSQMECKNGGRSQNG

-836 SAGSMAGRINL
+836 SAESMAGRVSL
-847 HNGGAPVT
+847 HNGGTPVT

-865 KLAETLSIKAGD
+865 KLAETLSIKVGD

-892 IGVADNYVYH
+892 IGIADNYVYH

-914 FGKAMQYNGFMGNL
+914 FGKAMLYNGFMGNL

-951 TVRTIGSIYDSV
+951 TVRTIGSIYASV

-1067 VYAFALTIAFSLI
+1067 VYAFALTIVFSLI

>member
-1 VTALRKD
+1 MNALTLKN
-8 LIREIKN
+8 LLREIKRTFT
-15 SKNRFLSIAILI
+15 KFLSIFAIC
-27 ALAVAFL
+27 ALGVAFFA
-34 SGLKATAPDMKNTG
+34 GIRATSPDMKEAGDRLYNT
-48 DEYLDKQQLMDIQV
+48 YNLSDISV
-62 LSTLGLTKGDIKA
+62 ISTSGLTA
-75 LGAQDNIERAVG
+75 DNIRDLESIEGIQAVRASLFVDAMARG
-87 AYCIDAWAGD
+87 TDEKEKNLRLYSMPIKLKSEYAPLIDLIPDYGID
-97 LVAKAYSITDGMN
+97 TSPEYEMN
-110 LLTVTSGRM
+110 GVEIVSGRM
-119 PESPDECIVDKNLLE
+119 PLNDTETALDYTLEGSLVKQLGDEITLTTSGGTVTLRVVGFIRSP
-134 KMKISVGDSITI
+134 M
-146 DPSDDYE
+146 
-153 DCLTHKNFT
+153 
-162 IVGTAVSP
+162 
-170 YYISVERGSAS
+170 YISMFERGTSS
-181 IGSGN
+181 IGNGTSDGFAYASGN
-186 VRAYVYLPE
+186 AISSLGTKLPVMS
-195 GAFDLDYYTVAY
+195 LLNTYYTRADIVISGKEGLSAY
-207 AKVKGA
+207 S
-213 QELTAFTDEYDDYID
+213 DEY
-228 DVMDSLK
+228 
-235 DFGDRRAKLRYDDII
+235 
-250 DEAQGKID
+250 E
-258 DAQKELDDKEKEADE
+258 
-273 KLSDAEQELKDARR
+273 
-287 KLDKGWREYR
+287 
-297 DGKKELEES
+297 
-306 LPKLCDAECELADAR
+306 
-321 QELIEGEQ
+321 
-329 EYQKGLDEYN
+329 
-339 FGYAQ
+339 
-344 YAENKRKLDA
+344 
-354 AKAQLDAAKQ
+354 
-364 QLDAAKQIPDQI
+364 
-376 AKLEGDI
+376 
-383 TALEAQKKLLDPN
+383 
-396 DQEYKAIEARI
+396 
-407 TELSAKKAALVSA
+407 ALVNEVTDRIEDYA
-420 SMSDTEIAAA
+420 STQSGT
-430 QAKIDAGMA
+430 
-439 EYNAG
+439 
-444 KQELDAAKAQL
+444 
-455 DAAKKKLDEG
+455 
-465 YEELQDGKRK
+465 
-475 YREGVEELQ
+475 
-484 DGWKKYYEGIDELPK
+484 
-499 AYKKL
+499 
-504 KDGEKE
+504 
-510 YADGLEEYEDAKRE
+510 
-524 AEEKIADAKKKL
+524 
-536 ADARRKVADI
+536 
-546 ETCKWYILSRGYNPG
+546 WYIQDRSGNPG
-561 YTGFGQ
+561 YSDYSENT
-567 DADRMANL
+567 DRIA
-575 ASVFPVIFFLVA
+575 AVGDVFPLIFFIVA

-596 RMVEEQRTQIGL
+596 RMVEEQRIEMGT
-608 MKALGYGR
+608 MKALGYGG
-616 WDISKKYL
+616 WQIAMKY
-624 CYGLFPSLAG
+624 
-634 SLLGII
+634 
-640 IGHIVFPTM
+640 
-649 IYVSYQIM
+649 
-657 YEMPNIRLSLY
+657 
-668 PGICIWATIAAVAC
+668 AVYAM
-682 TTLSTLWACIST
+682 SACISGGVVGAIIGFKLFPYVIMKGYSIMYYLGKLET
-694 LTDSPANL
+694 PYRADIAFMAIAAMAVCTAAATFSACYASLKEVPATL

-766 SIIEK
+766 SIFGIIEK

-790 LADMQELLGK
+790 LCDMQELLGK

-865 KLAETLSIKAGD
+865 KLAETLSIKVGD

-914 FGKAMQYNGFMGNL
+914 FGKAMLYNGFMGNL

-951 TVRTIGSIYDSV
+951 TVRTIESIYASV

-1067 VYAFALTIAFSLI
+1067 VYAFALTIVFSLI

>member
-1 VTALRKD
+1 MNALTLKN
-8 LIREIKN
+8 LLREIKRTFT
-15 SKNRFLSIAILI
+15 KFLSIFAIC
-27 ALAVAFL
+27 ALGVAFFA
-34 SGLKATAPDMKNTG
+34 GIRATSPDMKEAGDRLYNT
-48 DEYLDKQQLMDIQV
+48 YNLSDISV
-62 LSTLGLTKGDIKA
+62 ISTSGLTA
-75 LGAQDNIERAVG
+75 DNIRDLESIEGIQAVRASLFVDAMARG
-87 AYCIDAWAGD
+87 TGEKEKNLRLYSMPIKLKSEYAPLIDLIPDYGID
-97 LVAKAYSITDGMN
+97 TSPEYEMN
-110 LLTVTSGRM
+110 GVEIVSGRM
-119 PESPDECIVDKNLLE
+119 PLNDTETALDYTLEGSLVKQLGDEITLTTSGGTVTLRVVGFIRSP
-134 KMKISVGDSITI
+134 M
-146 DPSDDYE
+146 
-153 DCLTHKNFT
+153 
-162 IVGTAVSP
+162 
-170 YYISVERGSAS
+170 YISMFERGTSS
-181 IGSGN
+181 IGNGTSDGFAYASGN
-186 VRAYVYLPE
+186 AISSLGTKLPVMS
-195 GAFDLDYYTVAY
+195 LLNTYYTRADIVISGKEGLSAY
-207 AKVKGA
+207 S
-213 QELTAFTDEYDDYID
+213 DEY
-228 DVMDSLK
+228 
-235 DFGDRRAKLRYDDII
+235 
-250 DEAQGKID
+250 E
-258 DAQKELDDKEKEADE
+258 
-273 KLSDAEQELKDARR
+273 
-287 KLDKGWREYR
+287 
-297 DGKKELEES
+297 
-306 LPKLCDAECELADAR
+306 
-321 QELIEGEQ
+321 
-329 EYQKGLDEYN
+329 
-339 FGYAQ
+339 
-344 YAENKRKLDA
+344 
-354 AKAQLDAAKQ
+354 
-364 QLDAAKQIPDQI
+364 
-376 AKLEGDI
+376 
-383 TALEAQKKLLDPN
+383 
-396 DQEYKAIEARI
+396 
-407 TELSAKKAALVSA
+407 ALVNEVTDRIENYA
-420 SMSDTEIAAA
+420 STQSGT
-430 QAKIDAGMA
+430 
-439 EYNAG
+439 
-444 KQELDAAKAQL
+444 
-455 DAAKKKLDEG
+455 
-465 YEELQDGKRK
+465 
-475 YREGVEELQ
+475 
-484 DGWKKYYEGIDELPK
+484 
-499 AYKKL
+499 
-504 KDGEKE
+504 
-510 YADGLEEYEDAKRE
+510 
-524 AEEKIADAKKKL
+524 
-536 ADARRKVADI
+536 
-546 ETCKWYILSRGYNPG
+546 WYIQDRSGNPG
-561 YTGFGQ
+561 YSDYSENT
-567 DADRMANL
+567 DRIA
-575 ASVFPVIFFLVA
+575 AVGDVFPLIFFIVA

-596 RMVEEQRTQIGL
+596 RMVEEQRIEMGT
-608 MKALGYGR
+608 MKALGYGG
-616 WDISKKYL
+616 WQIAMKY
-624 CYGLFPSLAG
+624 
-634 SLLGII
+634 
-640 IGHIVFPTM
+640 
-649 IYVSYQIM
+649 
-657 YEMPNIRLSLY
+657 
-668 PGICIWATIAAVAC
+668 AVYAM
-682 TTLSTLWACIST
+682 SACISGGVVGAIIGFKLFPYVIMKGYSIMYYLGKLET
-694 LTDSPANL
+694 PYRADIAFMAIAAMAVCTAAATFSACYASLKEVPATL

-766 SIIEK
+766 SIFGIIEK

-814 DSQMECKNGGRSQSG
+814 DSQMECKNGGRSQNG

-836 SAGSMAGRINL
+836 SAESMAGRVSL

-877 EINMRTGGEDHLMRV
+877 EINMRTGGEDHFMRV

-914 FGKAMQYNGFMGNL
+914 FGKEMQYNGFMGNL

-951 TVRTIGSIYDSV
+951 TVRTIESIYASV

-1033 FVGLVFGKIMHLF
+1033 FVGLLFGKIMHLF

-1067 VYAFALTIAFSLI
+1067 VYAFALTIVFSLI

>member
-1 VTALRKD
+1 MNALTLKN
-8 LIREIKN
+8 LLREIKRTFT
-15 SKNRFLSIAILI
+15 KFLSIFAIC
-27 ALAVAFL
+27 ALGVAFFA
-34 SGLKATAPDMKNTG
+34 GIRATSPDMKEAGDRLYNT
-48 DEYLDKQQLMDIQV
+48 YNLSDISV
-62 LSTLGLTKGDIKA
+62 ISTSGLTA
-75 LGAQDNIERAVG
+75 DNIRDLESIEGIQAVRASLFVDAMARG
-87 AYCIDAWAGD
+87 TGEKEKNLRLYSMPIKLKSEYAPLIDLIPDYGID
-97 LVAKAYSITDGMN
+97 TSPEYEMN
-110 LLTVTSGRM
+110 GVEIVSGRM
-119 PESPDECIVDKNLLE
+119 PLN
-134 KMKISVGDSITI
+134 
-146 DPSDDYE
+146 
-153 DCLTHKNFT
+153 
-162 IVGTAVSP
+162 
-170 YYISVERGSAS
+170 
-181 IGSGN
+181 
-186 VRAYVYLPE
+186 
-195 GAFDLDYYTVAY
+195 
-207 AKVKGA
+207 
-213 QELTAFTDEYDDYID
+213 
-228 DVMDSLK
+228 
-235 DFGDRRAKLRYDDII
+235 
-250 DEAQGKID
+250 
-258 DAQKELDDKEKEADE
+258 
-273 KLSDAEQELKDARR
+273 
-287 KLDKGWREYR
+287 
-297 DGKKELEES
+297 
-306 LPKLCDAECELADAR
+306 
-321 QELIEGEQ
+321 
-329 EYQKGLDEYN
+329 
-339 FGYAQ
+339 
-344 YAENKRKLDA
+344 
-354 AKAQLDAAKQ
+354 
-364 QLDAAKQIPDQI
+364 
-376 AKLEGDI
+376 
-383 TALEAQKKLLDPN
+383 
-396 DQEYKAIEARI
+396 
-407 TELSAKKAALVSA
+407 
-420 SMSDTEIAAA
+420 DTEIALDNTLEGSLVKQLGDEITLTTSGGTVTLRVVGFIRSPMYISMFERGTSSIGNGTSDGFAYA
-430 QAKIDAGMA
+430 SG
-439 EYNAG
+439 NAISSLGTKLPVMSLLNTYYTRADIVISG
-444 KQELDAAKAQL
+444 K
-455 DAAKKKLDEG
+455 EG
-465 YEELQDGKRK
+465 LS
-475 YREGVEELQ
+475 
-484 DGWKKYYEGIDELPK
+484 
-499 AYKKL
+499 AYS
-504 KDGEKE
+504 D
-510 YADGLEEYEDAKRE
+510 EYEALVNEVTDR
-524 AEEKIADAKKKL
+524 
-536 ADARRKVADI
+536 I
-546 ETCKWYILSRGYNPG
+546 EDYASTQSGTWYIQDRSGNPG
-561 YTGFGQ
+561 YSDYSENT
-567 DADRMANL
+567 DRIA
-575 ASVFPVIFFLVA
+575 AVGDVFPLIFFIVA

-596 RMVEEQRTQIGL
+596 RMVEEQRIEMGT
-608 MKALGYGR
+608 MKALGYGG
-616 WDISKKYL
+616 WQIAMKY
-624 CYGLFPSLAG
+624 
-634 SLLGII
+634 
-640 IGHIVFPTM
+640 
-649 IYVSYQIM
+649 
-657 YEMPNIRLSLY
+657 
-668 PGICIWATIAAVAC
+668 AVYAM
-682 TTLSTLWACIST
+682 SACISGGVVGAIIGFKLFPYVIMKGYSIMYYLGKLET
-694 LTDSPANL
+694 PYRADIAFMAIAAMAVCTAAATFSACYASLKEVPATL

-766 SIIEK
+766 SIFGIIEK

-877 EINMRTGGEDHLMRV
+877 EINMRTGGEDHFMRV

-902 YVYITAAYYETV
+902 YVYITAAYYETM

-937 DAMSTQL
+937 DAMSSQL

-951 TVRTIGSIYDSV
+951 TVRTIESIYASV

-1015 EMYAYIFR
+1015 EMYDYIFR

-1033 FVGLVFGKIMHLF
+1033 FVGLLFGKIMHLF

-1067 VYAFALTIAFSLI
+1067 VYAFALTIVFSLI

>member
-1 VTALRKD
+1 MNALTLKN
-8 LIREIKN
+8 LLREIKRTFT
-15 SKNRFLSIAILI
+15 KFLSIFAIC
-27 ALAVAFL
+27 ALGVAFFA
-34 SGLKATAPDMKNTG
+34 GIRATSPDMKEAGDRLYNTYNLSDISVISTSGLTADNIRDLESIEGIRAVRASLFVDAMARGTGEKEKNLRLYSMPIKLKSEYAPLIDLIPDYGIDTSPEYEMNG
-48 DEYLDKQQLMDIQV
+48 DEIV
-62 LSTLGLTKGDIKA
+62 
-75 LGAQDNIERAVG
+75 
-87 AYCIDAWAGD
+87 
-97 LVAKAYSITDGMN
+97 
-110 LLTVTSGRM
+110 SGRM
-119 PESPDECIVDKNLLE
+119 PLNDTETALDYTLEGSLVKQLGDEITLTTSGGTVTLRVVGFIRSP
-134 KMKISVGDSITI
+134 M
-146 DPSDDYE
+146 
-153 DCLTHKNFT
+153 
-162 IVGTAVSP
+162 
-170 YYISVERGSAS
+170 YISMFERGTSS
-181 IGSGN
+181 IGNGTSDGFAYASGN
-186 VRAYVYLPE
+186 AISSLGTKLPVMS
-195 GAFDLDYYTVAY
+195 LLNTYYTRADIVISGKEGLSAY
-207 AKVKGA
+207 S
-213 QELTAFTDEYDDYID
+213 DEY
-228 DVMDSLK
+228 
-235 DFGDRRAKLRYDDII
+235 
-250 DEAQGKID
+250 E
-258 DAQKELDDKEKEADE
+258 
-273 KLSDAEQELKDARR
+273 
-287 KLDKGWREYR
+287 
-297 DGKKELEES
+297 
-306 LPKLCDAECELADAR
+306 
-321 QELIEGEQ
+321 
-329 EYQKGLDEYN
+329 
-339 FGYAQ
+339 
-344 YAENKRKLDA
+344 
-354 AKAQLDAAKQ
+354 
-364 QLDAAKQIPDQI
+364 
-376 AKLEGDI
+376 
-383 TALEAQKKLLDPN
+383 
-396 DQEYKAIEARI
+396 
-407 TELSAKKAALVSA
+407 ALVNEVTDRIEDYA
-420 SMSDTEIAAA
+420 STQSGT
-430 QAKIDAGMA
+430 
-439 EYNAG
+439 
-444 KQELDAAKAQL
+444 
-455 DAAKKKLDEG
+455 
-465 YEELQDGKRK
+465 
-475 YREGVEELQ
+475 
-484 DGWKKYYEGIDELPK
+484 
-499 AYKKL
+499 
-504 KDGEKE
+504 
-510 YADGLEEYEDAKRE
+510 
-524 AEEKIADAKKKL
+524 
-536 ADARRKVADI
+536 
-546 ETCKWYILSRGYNPG
+546 WYIQDRSGNPG
-561 YTGFGQ
+561 YSDYSENT
-567 DADRMANL
+567 DRIA
-575 ASVFPVIFFLVA
+575 AVGDVFPLIFFIVV

-596 RMVEEQRTQIGL
+596 RMVEEQRIEMGT
-608 MKALGYGR
+608 MKALGYGG
-616 WDISKKYL
+616 WQIAMKY
-624 CYGLFPSLAG
+624 
-634 SLLGII
+634 
-640 IGHIVFPTM
+640 
-649 IYVSYQIM
+649 
-657 YEMPNIRLSLY
+657 
-668 PGICIWATIAAVAC
+668 AVYAM
-682 TTLSTLWACIST
+682 SACISGGVVGAIIGFKLFPYVIMKAYSIMYYLGKLET
-694 LTDSPANL
+694 PYRADIAFMAIAAMAVCTAAATFSACYASLKEVPATL

-766 SIIEK
+766 SIFGIIEK

-836 SAGSMAGRINL
+836 SAGSMAGRISL

-914 FGKAMQYNGFMGNL
+914 FGKAMQYNGLMGNL

-951 TVRTIGSIYDSV
+951 TVRTIESIYASV

-1033 FVGLVFGKIMHLF
+1033 FVGLLFGKIMHLF

>member
-1 VTALRKD
+1 MNALTLKN
-8 LIREIKN
+8 LLREIKRTFT
-15 SKNRFLSIAILI
+15 KFLSIFAIC
-27 ALAVAFL
+27 ALGVAFFA
-34 SGLKATAPDMKNTG
+34 GIRATSPDMKEAGDRLYNT
-48 DEYLDKQQLMDIQV
+48 YNLSDISV
-62 LSTLGLTKGDIKA
+62 ISTSGLTA
-75 LGAQDNIERAVG
+75 DNIRDLESIEGIQAVRASLFVDAMARG
-87 AYCIDAWAGD
+87 TGEKEKNLRLYSMPIKLKSEYAPLIDLIPDYGID
-97 LVAKAYSITDGMN
+97 TSPEYEMN
-110 LLTVTSGRM
+110 GVEIVSGRM
-119 PESPDECIVDKNLLE
+119 PLN
-134 KMKISVGDSITI
+134 
-146 DPSDDYE
+146 
-153 DCLTHKNFT
+153 
-162 IVGTAVSP
+162 
-170 YYISVERGSAS
+170 
-181 IGSGN
+181 
-186 VRAYVYLPE
+186 
-195 GAFDLDYYTVAY
+195 
-207 AKVKGA
+207 
-213 QELTAFTDEYDDYID
+213 
-228 DVMDSLK
+228 
-235 DFGDRRAKLRYDDII
+235 
-250 DEAQGKID
+250 
-258 DAQKELDDKEKEADE
+258 
-273 KLSDAEQELKDARR
+273 
-287 KLDKGWREYR
+287 
-297 DGKKELEES
+297 
-306 LPKLCDAECELADAR
+306 
-321 QELIEGEQ
+321 
-329 EYQKGLDEYN
+329 
-339 FGYAQ
+339 
-344 YAENKRKLDA
+344 
-354 AKAQLDAAKQ
+354 
-364 QLDAAKQIPDQI
+364 
-376 AKLEGDI
+376 
-383 TALEAQKKLLDPN
+383 
-396 DQEYKAIEARI
+396 
-407 TELSAKKAALVSA
+407 
-420 SMSDTEIAAA
+420 DTEIALDNTLEGSLVKQLGDEITLTTSGGTVTLRVVGFIRSPMYISMFERGTSSIGNGTSDGFAYA
-430 QAKIDAGMA
+430 SG
-439 EYNAG
+439 NAISSLGTKLPVMSLLNTYYTRADIVISG
-444 KQELDAAKAQL
+444 K
-455 DAAKKKLDEG
+455 EG
-465 YEELQDGKRK
+465 LS
-475 YREGVEELQ
+475 
-484 DGWKKYYEGIDELPK
+484 
-499 AYKKL
+499 AYS
-504 KDGEKE
+504 D
-510 YADGLEEYEDAKRE
+510 EYEALVNEVTDC
-524 AEEKIADAKKKL
+524 
-536 ADARRKVADI
+536 I
-546 ETCKWYILSRGYNPG
+546 EDYASTQSGTWYIQDRSGNPG
-561 YTGFGQ
+561 YSDYSENT
-567 DADRMANL
+567 DRIA
-575 ASVFPVIFFLVA
+575 AVGDVFPLIFFIVA

-596 RMVEEQRTQIGL
+596 RMVEEQRIEMGT
-608 MKALGYGR
+608 MKALGYGG
-616 WDISKKYL
+616 WQIAMKY
-624 CYGLFPSLAG
+624 
-634 SLLGII
+634 
-640 IGHIVFPTM
+640 
-649 IYVSYQIM
+649 
-657 YEMPNIRLSLY
+657 
-668 PGICIWATIAAVAC
+668 AVYAM
-682 TTLSTLWACIST
+682 SACISGGVVGAIIGFKLFPYVIMKGYSIMYYLGKLET
-694 LTDSPANL
+694 PYRADIAFMAIAAMAVCTAAATFSACYASLKEVPATL

-766 SIIEK
+766 SIFGIIEK

-836 SAGSMAGRINL
+836 SAESMAGRVSL
-847 HNGGAPVT
+847 HNGGTPVT

-865 KLAETLSIKAGD
+865 KLAETLSIKVGD

-951 TVRTIGSIYDSV
+951 TVRTIGSIYASV

-1015 EMYAYIFR
+1015 EMYDYIFR

-1033 FVGLVFGKIMHLF
+1033 FVGLLFGKIMHLF

-1067 VYAFALTIAFSLI
+1067 VYAFALTIVFSLI

>member
-1 VTALRKD
+1 MNALTLKN
-8 LIREIKN
+8 LLREIKRTFT
-15 SKNRFLSIAILI
+15 KFLSIFAIC
-27 ALAVAFL
+27 ALGVAFFA
-34 SGLKATAPDMKNTG
+34 GIRATSPDMKEAGDRLYNT
-48 DEYLDKQQLMDIQV
+48 YNLSDISV
-62 LSTLGLTKGDIKA
+62 ISTSGLTA
-75 LGAQDNIERAVG
+75 DNIRDLESIEGIQAVRASLFVDAMARG
-87 AYCIDAWAGD
+87 TGEKEKNLRLYSMPIKLKSEYAPLIDLIPDYGID
-97 LVAKAYSITDGMN
+97 TSPEYEMN
-110 LLTVTSGRM
+110 GVEIVSGRM
-119 PESPDECIVDKNLLE
+119 PLN
-134 KMKISVGDSITI
+134 
-146 DPSDDYE
+146 
-153 DCLTHKNFT
+153 
-162 IVGTAVSP
+162 
-170 YYISVERGSAS
+170 
-181 IGSGN
+181 
-186 VRAYVYLPE
+186 
-195 GAFDLDYYTVAY
+195 
-207 AKVKGA
+207 
-213 QELTAFTDEYDDYID
+213 
-228 DVMDSLK
+228 
-235 DFGDRRAKLRYDDII
+235 
-250 DEAQGKID
+250 
-258 DAQKELDDKEKEADE
+258 
-273 KLSDAEQELKDARR
+273 
-287 KLDKGWREYR
+287 
-297 DGKKELEES
+297 
-306 LPKLCDAECELADAR
+306 
-321 QELIEGEQ
+321 
-329 EYQKGLDEYN
+329 
-339 FGYAQ
+339 
-344 YAENKRKLDA
+344 
-354 AKAQLDAAKQ
+354 
-364 QLDAAKQIPDQI
+364 
-376 AKLEGDI
+376 
-383 TALEAQKKLLDPN
+383 
-396 DQEYKAIEARI
+396 
-407 TELSAKKAALVSA
+407 
-420 SMSDTEIAAA
+420 DTEIALDNTLEGSLVK
-430 QAKIDAGMA
+430 QLGDEITLTTAGGSVTLRVVGFIRSPMYISLFERGTSSIGNGTSDGFA
-439 EYNAG
+439 YASGNAISSLGTKLPVMSLLNTYYTRADIVISG
-444 KQELDAAKAQL
+444 K
-455 DAAKKKLDEG
+455 EG
-465 YEELQDGKRK
+465 LS
-475 YREGVEELQ
+475 
-484 DGWKKYYEGIDELPK
+484 
-499 AYKKL
+499 AYS
-504 KDGEKE
+504 D
-510 YADGLEEYEDAKRE
+510 EYEALVNEVTDR
-524 AEEKIADAKKKL
+524 
-536 ADARRKVADI
+536 I
-546 ETCKWYILSRGYNPG
+546 EDYASTQSGTWYIQDRSGNPG
-561 YTGFGQ
+561 YSDYSENT
-567 DADRMANL
+567 DRIA
-575 ASVFPVIFFLVA
+575 AVGDVFPLIFFIVA

-596 RMVEEQRTQIGL
+596 RMVEEQRIEMGT
-608 MKALGYGR
+608 MKALGYGG
-616 WDISKKYL
+616 WQIAMKY
-624 CYGLFPSLAG
+624 
-634 SLLGII
+634 
-640 IGHIVFPTM
+640 
-649 IYVSYQIM
+649 
-657 YEMPNIRLSLY
+657 
-668 PGICIWATIAAVAC
+668 AVYAM
-682 TTLSTLWACIST
+682 SACISGGVVGAIIGFKLFPYVIMKGYSIMYYLGKLET
-694 LTDSPANL
+694 PYRADIAFMAIAAMAVCTAAVTFSACYASLKEVPATL

-766 SIIEK
+766 SIFGIIEK

-847 HNGGAPVT
+847 HNGGTPVT

-865 KLAETLSIKAGD
+865 KLAETLSIKVGD

-951 TVRTIGSIYDSV
+951 TVRTIGSIYASV

-1033 FVGLVFGKIMHLF
+1033 FVGLLFGKIMHLF

-1067 VYAFALTIAFSLI
+1067 VYAFALTIVFSLI

>member
-1 VTALRKD
+1 MNALTLKN
-8 LIREIKN
+8 LLREIKRTFT
-15 SKNRFLSIAILI
+15 KFLSIFAIC
-27 ALAVAFL
+27 ALGVAFFA
-34 SGLKATAPDMKNTG
+34 GIRATSPDMKEAGDRLYNT
-48 DEYLDKQQLMDIQV
+48 YNLSDISV
-62 LSTLGLTKGDIKA
+62 ISTSGLTA
-75 LGAQDNIERAVG
+75 DNIRDLESIEGIQAVRASLFVDAMARG
-87 AYCIDAWAGD
+87 TDEKEKNLRLYSMPIKLKSEYAPLIDLIPDYGID
-97 LVAKAYSITDGMN
+97 TSPEYEMN
-110 LLTVTSGRM
+110 GVEIVSGRM
-119 PESPDECIVDKNLLE
+119 PLNDTETALDYTLEGSLVKQLGDEITLTTSGGTVTLRVVGFIRSP
-134 KMKISVGDSITI
+134 M
-146 DPSDDYE
+146 
-153 DCLTHKNFT
+153 
-162 IVGTAVSP
+162 
-170 YYISVERGSAS
+170 YISMFERGTSS
-181 IGSGN
+181 IGNGTSDGFAYASGN
-186 VRAYVYLPE
+186 AISSLGTKLPVMS
-195 GAFDLDYYTVAY
+195 LLNTYYTRADIVISGKEGLSAY
-207 AKVKGA
+207 S
-213 QELTAFTDEYDDYID
+213 DEY
-228 DVMDSLK
+228 
-235 DFGDRRAKLRYDDII
+235 
-250 DEAQGKID
+250 E
-258 DAQKELDDKEKEADE
+258 
-273 KLSDAEQELKDARR
+273 
-287 KLDKGWREYR
+287 
-297 DGKKELEES
+297 
-306 LPKLCDAECELADAR
+306 
-321 QELIEGEQ
+321 
-329 EYQKGLDEYN
+329 
-339 FGYAQ
+339 
-344 YAENKRKLDA
+344 
-354 AKAQLDAAKQ
+354 
-364 QLDAAKQIPDQI
+364 
-376 AKLEGDI
+376 
-383 TALEAQKKLLDPN
+383 
-396 DQEYKAIEARI
+396 
-407 TELSAKKAALVSA
+407 ALVNEVTDRIEDYA
-420 SMSDTEIAAA
+420 STQSGT
-430 QAKIDAGMA
+430 
-439 EYNAG
+439 
-444 KQELDAAKAQL
+444 
-455 DAAKKKLDEG
+455 
-465 YEELQDGKRK
+465 
-475 YREGVEELQ
+475 
-484 DGWKKYYEGIDELPK
+484 
-499 AYKKL
+499 
-504 KDGEKE
+504 
-510 YADGLEEYEDAKRE
+510 
-524 AEEKIADAKKKL
+524 
-536 ADARRKVADI
+536 
-546 ETCKWYILSRGYNPG
+546 WYIQDRSGNPG
-561 YTGFGQ
+561 YSDYSENT
-567 DADRMANL
+567 DRIA
-575 ASVFPVIFFLVA
+575 AVGDVFPLIFFIVA

-596 RMVEEQRTQIGL
+596 RMVEEQRIEMGT
-608 MKALGYGR
+608 MKALGYGG
-616 WDISKKYL
+616 WQIAMKY
-624 CYGLFPSLAG
+624 
-634 SLLGII
+634 
-640 IGHIVFPTM
+640 
-649 IYVSYQIM
+649 
-657 YEMPNIRLSLY
+657 
-668 PGICIWATIAAVAC
+668 AVYAM
-682 TTLSTLWACIST
+682 SACISGGVVGAIIGFKLFPYVIMKGYSIMYYLGKLET
-694 LTDSPANL
+694 PYRADIAFMAIAAMAVCTAAATFSACYASLKEVPATL

-717 KIPFIW
+717 KMPFIW

-766 SIIEK
+766 SIFGIIEK

-836 SAGSMAGRINL
+836 SAGSMAGRVSL
-847 HNGGAPVT
+847 HNGGTPVT

-1015 EMYAYIFR
+1015 EMYDYIFR

-1033 FVGLVFGKIMHLF
+1033 FVGLLFGKIMHLF

>member
-1 VTALRKD
+1 MNALTLKN
-8 LIREIKN
+8 LLREIKRTFT
-15 SKNRFLSIAILI
+15 KFLSIFAIC
-27 ALAVAFL
+27 ALGVAFFA
-34 SGLKATAPDMKNTG
+34 GIRATSPDMKEAGDRLYNT
-48 DEYLDKQQLMDIQV
+48 YNLSDISV
-62 LSTLGLTKGDIKA
+62 ISTSGLTA
-75 LGAQDNIERAVG
+75 DNIRDLESIEGIQAVRASLFVDAMARG
-87 AYCIDAWAGD
+87 TGEKEKNLRLYSMPIKLKSEYAPLIDLIPDYGID
-97 LVAKAYSITDGMN
+97 TSPEYEMN
-110 LLTVTSGRM
+110 GVEIVSGRM
-119 PESPDECIVDKNLLE
+119 PLN
-134 KMKISVGDSITI
+134 
-146 DPSDDYE
+146 
-153 DCLTHKNFT
+153 
-162 IVGTAVSP
+162 
-170 YYISVERGSAS
+170 
-181 IGSGN
+181 
-186 VRAYVYLPE
+186 
-195 GAFDLDYYTVAY
+195 
-207 AKVKGA
+207 
-213 QELTAFTDEYDDYID
+213 
-228 DVMDSLK
+228 
-235 DFGDRRAKLRYDDII
+235 
-250 DEAQGKID
+250 
-258 DAQKELDDKEKEADE
+258 
-273 KLSDAEQELKDARR
+273 
-287 KLDKGWREYR
+287 
-297 DGKKELEES
+297 
-306 LPKLCDAECELADAR
+306 
-321 QELIEGEQ
+321 
-329 EYQKGLDEYN
+329 
-339 FGYAQ
+339 
-344 YAENKRKLDA
+344 
-354 AKAQLDAAKQ
+354 
-364 QLDAAKQIPDQI
+364 
-376 AKLEGDI
+376 
-383 TALEAQKKLLDPN
+383 
-396 DQEYKAIEARI
+396 
-407 TELSAKKAALVSA
+407 
-420 SMSDTEIAAA
+420 DTEIALDNTLEGSLVK
-430 QAKIDAGMA
+430 QLGDEITLTTAGGSVTLRVVGFIRSPMYISLFERGTSSIGNGTSDGFA
-439 EYNAG
+439 YASGNAISSLGTKLPVMSLLNTYYTRADIVISG
-444 KQELDAAKAQL
+444 K
-455 DAAKKKLDEG
+455 EG
-465 YEELQDGKRK
+465 LS
-475 YREGVEELQ
+475 
-484 DGWKKYYEGIDELPK
+484 
-499 AYKKL
+499 AYS
-504 KDGEKE
+504 D
-510 YADGLEEYEDAKRE
+510 EYEALVNEVTDR
-524 AEEKIADAKKKL
+524 
-536 ADARRKVADI
+536 I
-546 ETCKWYILSRGYNPG
+546 EDYASTQSGTWYIQGRSGNPG
-561 YTGFGQ
+561 YSDYSENT
-567 DADRMANL
+567 DRIA
-575 ASVFPVIFFLVA
+575 AVGDVFPLIFFIVA

-596 RMVEEQRTQIGL
+596 RMVEEQRIEMGT
-608 MKALGYGR
+608 MKALGYGG
-616 WDISKKYL
+616 WQIAMKY
-624 CYGLFPSLAG
+624 A
-634 SLLGII
+634 
-640 IGHIVFPTM
+640 
-649 IYVSYQIM
+649 SYAM
-657 YEMPNIRLSLY
+657 S
-668 PGICIWATIAAVAC
+668 
-682 TTLSTLWACIST
+682 ACISGGVVGAIIGFKLFPYVIMKGYSIMYYLGKLET
-694 LTDSPANL
+694 PYRADIAFMAIAAMAVCTAAATFSACYASLKEVPATL

-766 SIIEK
+766 SIFGIIEK

-785 YEAMP
+785 YAAMP

-892 IGVADNYVYH
+892 IGIADNYVYH

-937 DAMSTQL
+937 DAMSSQL

-1015 EMYAYIFR
+1015 EMYDYIFR

-1067 VYAFALTIAFSLI
+1067 VYAFALTIVFSLI

>member
-1 VTALRKD
+1 MNALTLKN
-8 LIREIKN
+8 LLREIKRTFT
-15 SKNRFLSIAILI
+15 KFLSIFAIC
-27 ALAVAFL
+27 ALGVAFFA
-34 SGLKATAPDMKNTG
+34 GIRATSPDMKEAGDRLYNT
-48 DEYLDKQQLMDIQV
+48 YNLSDISV
-62 LSTLGLTKGDIKA
+62 ISTSGLTA
-75 LGAQDNIERAVG
+75 DNIRDLESIEGIQAVRASLFVDAMARG
-87 AYCIDAWAGD
+87 TGEKEKNLRLYSMPIKLKSEYAPLIDLIPDYGID
-97 LVAKAYSITDGMN
+97 TSPEYEMN
-110 LLTVTSGRM
+110 GVEIASGRM
-119 PESPDECIVDKNLLE
+119 PLN
-134 KMKISVGDSITI
+134 
-146 DPSDDYE
+146 
-153 DCLTHKNFT
+153 
-162 IVGTAVSP
+162 
-170 YYISVERGSAS
+170 
-181 IGSGN
+181 
-186 VRAYVYLPE
+186 
-195 GAFDLDYYTVAY
+195 
-207 AKVKGA
+207 
-213 QELTAFTDEYDDYID
+213 
-228 DVMDSLK
+228 
-235 DFGDRRAKLRYDDII
+235 
-250 DEAQGKID
+250 
-258 DAQKELDDKEKEADE
+258 
-273 KLSDAEQELKDARR
+273 
-287 KLDKGWREYR
+287 
-297 DGKKELEES
+297 
-306 LPKLCDAECELADAR
+306 
-321 QELIEGEQ
+321 
-329 EYQKGLDEYN
+329 
-339 FGYAQ
+339 
-344 YAENKRKLDA
+344 
-354 AKAQLDAAKQ
+354 
-364 QLDAAKQIPDQI
+364 
-376 AKLEGDI
+376 
-383 TALEAQKKLLDPN
+383 
-396 DQEYKAIEARI
+396 
-407 TELSAKKAALVSA
+407 
-420 SMSDTEIAAA
+420 DTEIALDYTLEGSLVKQLGDEITLTTSGGTVTLRVVGFIRSPMYISMFERGTSSIGNGTSDGFAYA
-430 QAKIDAGMA
+430 SG
-439 EYNAG
+439 NAISSLGTKLPVMSLLNTYYTRADIVISG
-444 KQELDAAKAQL
+444 K
-455 DAAKKKLDEG
+455 EG
-465 YEELQDGKRK
+465 
-475 YREGVEELQ
+475 
-484 DGWKKYYEGIDELPK
+484 PS
-499 AYKKL
+499 AYS
-504 KDGEKE
+504 D
-510 YADGLEEYEDAKRE
+510 EYEALVNEVTDR
-524 AEEKIADAKKKL
+524 
-536 ADARRKVADI
+536 I
-546 ETCKWYILSRGYNPG
+546 EDYASTQSGTWYIQDRSGNPG
-561 YTGFGQ
+561 YSDYSENT
-567 DADRMANL
+567 DRIA
-575 ASVFPVIFFLVA
+575 AVGDVFPLIFFIVA

-596 RMVEEQRTQIGL
+596 RMVEEQRIEMGT
-608 MKALGYGR
+608 MKALGYGG
-616 WDISKKYL
+616 WQIAMKY
-624 CYGLFPSLAG
+624 
-634 SLLGII
+634 
-640 IGHIVFPTM
+640 
-649 IYVSYQIM
+649 
-657 YEMPNIRLSLY
+657 
-668 PGICIWATIAAVAC
+668 AVYAM
-682 TTLSTLWACIST
+682 SACISGGVVGAIIGFKLFPYVIMKGYSIMYYLGKLET
-694 LTDSPANL
+694 PYRADIAFMAIAAMAVCTAAATFSACYASLKEVPATL

-717 KIPFIW
+717 KMPFIW

-766 SIIEK
+766 SIFGIIEK

-865 KLAETLSIKAGD
+865 KLAETLSIKIGD
-877 EINMRTGGEDHLMRV
+877 GINMRTGGEDHLMRV

-1067 VYAFALTIAFSLI
+1067 VYAFALTIVFSLI

>member
-1 VTALRKD
+1 MNALTLKN
-8 LIREIKN
+8 LLREIKRTFT
-15 SKNRFLSIAILI
+15 KFLSIFAIC
-27 ALAVAFL
+27 ALGVAFFA
-34 SGLKATAPDMKNTG
+34 GIRATSPDMKEAGDRLYNT
-48 DEYLDKQQLMDIQV
+48 YNLSDISV
-62 LSTLGLTKGDIKA
+62 ISTSGLTA
-75 LGAQDNIERAVG
+75 DNIRDLESIEGIQAVRASLFVDAMARG
-87 AYCIDAWAGD
+87 TGEKEKNLRLYSMPIKLKSEYAPLIDLIPDYGID
-97 LVAKAYSITDGMN
+97 TSPEYEMN
-110 LLTVTSGRM
+110 GVEIVSGRM
-119 PESPDECIVDKNLLE
+119 PLN
-134 KMKISVGDSITI
+134 
-146 DPSDDYE
+146 
-153 DCLTHKNFT
+153 
-162 IVGTAVSP
+162 
-170 YYISVERGSAS
+170 
-181 IGSGN
+181 
-186 VRAYVYLPE
+186 
-195 GAFDLDYYTVAY
+195 
-207 AKVKGA
+207 
-213 QELTAFTDEYDDYID
+213 
-228 DVMDSLK
+228 
-235 DFGDRRAKLRYDDII
+235 
-250 DEAQGKID
+250 
-258 DAQKELDDKEKEADE
+258 
-273 KLSDAEQELKDARR
+273 
-287 KLDKGWREYR
+287 
-297 DGKKELEES
+297 
-306 LPKLCDAECELADAR
+306 
-321 QELIEGEQ
+321 
-329 EYQKGLDEYN
+329 
-339 FGYAQ
+339 
-344 YAENKRKLDA
+344 
-354 AKAQLDAAKQ
+354 
-364 QLDAAKQIPDQI
+364 
-376 AKLEGDI
+376 
-383 TALEAQKKLLDPN
+383 
-396 DQEYKAIEARI
+396 
-407 TELSAKKAALVSA
+407 
-420 SMSDTEIAAA
+420 DTEIALDNTLEGSLVKQLGDEITLTTSGGTVTLRVVGFIRSPMYISMFERGTSSIGNGTSDGFAYA
-430 QAKIDAGMA
+430 SG
-439 EYNAG
+439 NAISSLGTKLPVMSLLNTYYTRADIVISG
-444 KQELDAAKAQL
+444 K
-455 DAAKKKLDEG
+455 EG
-465 YEELQDGKRK
+465 LS
-475 YREGVEELQ
+475 
-484 DGWKKYYEGIDELPK
+484 
-499 AYKKL
+499 AYS
-504 KDGEKE
+504 D
-510 YADGLEEYEDAKRE
+510 EYEALVNEVTDR
-524 AEEKIADAKKKL
+524 
-536 ADARRKVADI
+536 I
-546 ETCKWYILSRGYNPG
+546 EDYASTQSGTWYIQDRSGNPG
-561 YTGFGQ
+561 YSDYSENT
-567 DADRMANL
+567 DRIA
-575 ASVFPVIFFLVA
+575 AVGDVFPLIFFIVA

-596 RMVEEQRTQIGL
+596 RMVEEQRIEMGT
-608 MKALGYGR
+608 MKALGYGG
-616 WDISKKYL
+616 WQIAMKY
-624 CYGLFPSLAG
+624 
-634 SLLGII
+634 
-640 IGHIVFPTM
+640 
-649 IYVSYQIM
+649 
-657 YEMPNIRLSLY
+657 
-668 PGICIWATIAAVAC
+668 AVYAM
-682 TTLSTLWACIST
+682 SACISGGVVGAIIGFKLFPYVIMKGYSIMYYLGKLET
-694 LTDSPANL
+694 PYRADIAFMAIAAMAVCTAAATFSACYASLKEVPATL

-766 SIIEK
+766 SIFGIIEK

-951 TVRTIGSIYDSV
+951 TVRTIESIYASV

-1015 EMYAYIFR
+1015 EMYDYIFR

-1067 VYAFALTIAFSLI
+1067 VYAFALTIVFSLI

>member
-1 VTALRKD
+1 MNALTLKN
-8 LIREIKN
+8 LLREIKRTFT
-15 SKNRFLSIAILI
+15 KFLSIFAIC
-27 ALAVAFL
+27 ALGVAFFA
-34 SGLKATAPDMKNTG
+34 GIRATSPDMKEAGDRLYNT
-48 DEYLDKQQLMDIQV
+48 YNLSDISV
-62 LSTLGLTKGDIKA
+62 ISTSGLTA
-75 LGAQDNIERAVG
+75 DNIRDLESIEGIQAVRASLFVDAMARG
-87 AYCIDAWAGD
+87 TGEKEKNLRLYSMPIKLKSEYAPLIDLIPDYGID
-97 LVAKAYSITDGMN
+97 TSPEYEMN
-110 LLTVTSGRM
+110 GVEIVSGRM
-119 PESPDECIVDKNLLE
+119 PLNDTETALDYTLEGSLVKQLGDEITLTTSGGTVTLRVVGFIRSP
-134 KMKISVGDSITI
+134 M
-146 DPSDDYE
+146 
-153 DCLTHKNFT
+153 
-162 IVGTAVSP
+162 
-170 YYISVERGSAS
+170 YISMFERGTSS
-181 IGSGN
+181 IGNGTSDGFAYASGN
-186 VRAYVYLPE
+186 AISSLGTKLPVMS
-195 GAFDLDYYTVAY
+195 LLNTYYTRADIVISGKEGLSAY
-207 AKVKGA
+207 S
-213 QELTAFTDEYDDYID
+213 DEY
-228 DVMDSLK
+228 
-235 DFGDRRAKLRYDDII
+235 
-250 DEAQGKID
+250 E
-258 DAQKELDDKEKEADE
+258 
-273 KLSDAEQELKDARR
+273 
-287 KLDKGWREYR
+287 
-297 DGKKELEES
+297 
-306 LPKLCDAECELADAR
+306 
-321 QELIEGEQ
+321 
-329 EYQKGLDEYN
+329 
-339 FGYAQ
+339 
-344 YAENKRKLDA
+344 
-354 AKAQLDAAKQ
+354 
-364 QLDAAKQIPDQI
+364 
-376 AKLEGDI
+376 
-383 TALEAQKKLLDPN
+383 
-396 DQEYKAIEARI
+396 
-407 TELSAKKAALVSA
+407 ALVNEVTDRIEDYA
-420 SMSDTEIAAA
+420 STQSGT
-430 QAKIDAGMA
+430 
-439 EYNAG
+439 
-444 KQELDAAKAQL
+444 
-455 DAAKKKLDEG
+455 
-465 YEELQDGKRK
+465 
-475 YREGVEELQ
+475 
-484 DGWKKYYEGIDELPK
+484 
-499 AYKKL
+499 
-504 KDGEKE
+504 
-510 YADGLEEYEDAKRE
+510 
-524 AEEKIADAKKKL
+524 
-536 ADARRKVADI
+536 
-546 ETCKWYILSRGYNPG
+546 WYIQDRSGNPG
-561 YTGFGQ
+561 YSDYSENT
-567 DADRMANL
+567 DRIA
-575 ASVFPVIFFLVA
+575 AVGDVFPLIFFIVA

-596 RMVEEQRTQIGL
+596 RMVEEQRIEMGT
-608 MKALGYGR
+608 MKALGYGG
-616 WDISKKYL
+616 WQIAMKY
-624 CYGLFPSLAG
+624 
-634 SLLGII
+634 
-640 IGHIVFPTM
+640 
-649 IYVSYQIM
+649 
-657 YEMPNIRLSLY
+657 
-668 PGICIWATIAAVAC
+668 AVYAM
-682 TTLSTLWACIST
+682 SACISGGVVGAIIGFKLFPYVIMKGYSIMYYLGKLET
-694 LTDSPANL
+694 PYRADIAFMAIAAMAVCTAAATFSACYASLKEVPATL

-766 SIIEK
+766 SIFGIIEK

-836 SAGSMAGRINL
+836 SAESMAGRINL

-951 TVRTIGSIYDSV
+951 TVRTIGSIYASV

>member
-1 VTALRKD
+1 MNALTLKN
-8 LIREIKN
+8 LLREIKRTFT
-15 SKNRFLSIAILI
+15 KFLSIFAIC
-27 ALAVAFL
+27 ALGVAFFA
-34 SGLKATAPDMKNTG
+34 GIRATSPDMKEAGDRLYNT
-48 DEYLDKQQLMDIQV
+48 YNLSDISV
-62 LSTLGLTKGDIKA
+62 ISTSGLTA
-75 LGAQDNIERAVG
+75 DNIRDLESIEGIQAVRASLFVDAMARG
-87 AYCIDAWAGD
+87 TGEKEKNLRLYSMPIKLKSEYAPLIDLIPDYGID
-97 LVAKAYSITDGMN
+97 TSPEYEMN
-110 LLTVTSGRM
+110 GVEIVSGRM
-119 PESPDECIVDKNLLE
+119 PLNDTETALDYTLEGSLVKQLGDEITLTTSGGTVTLRVVGFIRSP
-134 KMKISVGDSITI
+134 M
-146 DPSDDYE
+146 
-153 DCLTHKNFT
+153 
-162 IVGTAVSP
+162 
-170 YYISVERGSAS
+170 YISMFERGTSS
-181 IGSGN
+181 IGNGTSDGFAYASGN
-186 VRAYVYLPE
+186 AISSLGTKLPVMS
-195 GAFDLDYYTVAY
+195 LLNTYYTRADIVISGKERLSAY
-207 AKVKGA
+207 S
-213 QELTAFTDEYDDYID
+213 DEY
-228 DVMDSLK
+228 
-235 DFGDRRAKLRYDDII
+235 
-250 DEAQGKID
+250 E
-258 DAQKELDDKEKEADE
+258 
-273 KLSDAEQELKDARR
+273 
-287 KLDKGWREYR
+287 
-297 DGKKELEES
+297 
-306 LPKLCDAECELADAR
+306 
-321 QELIEGEQ
+321 
-329 EYQKGLDEYN
+329 
-339 FGYAQ
+339 
-344 YAENKRKLDA
+344 
-354 AKAQLDAAKQ
+354 
-364 QLDAAKQIPDQI
+364 
-376 AKLEGDI
+376 
-383 TALEAQKKLLDPN
+383 
-396 DQEYKAIEARI
+396 
-407 TELSAKKAALVSA
+407 ALVNEVTDRIEDYA
-420 SMSDTEIAAA
+420 STQSGT
-430 QAKIDAGMA
+430 
-439 EYNAG
+439 
-444 KQELDAAKAQL
+444 
-455 DAAKKKLDEG
+455 
-465 YEELQDGKRK
+465 
-475 YREGVEELQ
+475 
-484 DGWKKYYEGIDELPK
+484 
-499 AYKKL
+499 
-504 KDGEKE
+504 
-510 YADGLEEYEDAKRE
+510 
-524 AEEKIADAKKKL
+524 
-536 ADARRKVADI
+536 
-546 ETCKWYILSRGYNPG
+546 WYIQDRSGNPG
-561 YTGFGQ
+561 YSDYSENT
-567 DADRMANL
+567 DRIA
-575 ASVFPVIFFLVA
+575 AVGDVFPLIFFIVA

-596 RMVEEQRTQIGL
+596 RMVEEQRIEMGT
-608 MKALGYGR
+608 MKALGYGG
-616 WDISKKYL
+616 WQIAMKY
-624 CYGLFPSLAG
+624 
-634 SLLGII
+634 
-640 IGHIVFPTM
+640 
-649 IYVSYQIM
+649 
-657 YEMPNIRLSLY
+657 
-668 PGICIWATIAAVAC
+668 AVYAM
-682 TTLSTLWACIST
+682 SACISGGVVGAIIGFKLFPYVIMKGYSIMYYLGKLET
-694 LTDSPANL
+694 PYRADIAFMAIAAMAVCTAAATFSACYASLKEVPATL

-766 SIIEK
+766 SIFGIIEK

-814 DSQMECKNGGRSQSG
+814 DSQMECKNGGKSQSG

-836 SAGSMAGRINL
+836 SAESMAGRVSL
-847 HNGGAPVT
+847 HNGGTPVT

-951 TVRTIGSIYDSV
+951 TVRTIGSIYASV

-1067 VYAFALTIAFSLI
+1067 VYAFALTIVFSLI

>member
-1 VTALRKD
+1 MNALTLKN
-8 LIREIKN
+8 LLREIKRTFT
-15 SKNRFLSIAILI
+15 KFLSIFAIC
-27 ALAVAFL
+27 ALGVAFFA
-34 SGLKATAPDMKNTG
+34 GIRATSPDMKEAGDRLYNT
-48 DEYLDKQQLMDIQV
+48 YNLSDISV
-62 LSTLGLTKGDIKA
+62 ISTSGLTA
-75 LGAQDNIERAVG
+75 DNIRDLESIEGIRAVRASLFVDAMARG
-87 AYCIDAWAGD
+87 TGEKEKNLRLYSMPIKLKSEYVPLIDLIPDYGID
-97 LVAKAYSITDGMN
+97 TSPEYEMN
-110 LLTVTSGRM
+110 GVEIVSGRM
-119 PESPDECIVDKNLLE
+119 PLNDTETALDYTLEGSLVKQLGDEITLTTSGGTVMLRVVGFIRSP
-134 KMKISVGDSITI
+134 M
-146 DPSDDYE
+146 
-153 DCLTHKNFT
+153 
-162 IVGTAVSP
+162 
-170 YYISVERGSAS
+170 YISMFERGTSS
-181 IGSGN
+181 IGNGTSDGFAYASGN
-186 VRAYVYLPE
+186 AISSLGTKLPVMS
-195 GAFDLDYYTVAY
+195 LLNTYYTRADIVISGKEGLSAY
-207 AKVKGA
+207 S
-213 QELTAFTDEYDDYID
+213 DEY
-228 DVMDSLK
+228 
-235 DFGDRRAKLRYDDII
+235 
-250 DEAQGKID
+250 E
-258 DAQKELDDKEKEADE
+258 
-273 KLSDAEQELKDARR
+273 
-287 KLDKGWREYR
+287 
-297 DGKKELEES
+297 
-306 LPKLCDAECELADAR
+306 
-321 QELIEGEQ
+321 
-329 EYQKGLDEYN
+329 
-339 FGYAQ
+339 
-344 YAENKRKLDA
+344 
-354 AKAQLDAAKQ
+354 
-364 QLDAAKQIPDQI
+364 
-376 AKLEGDI
+376 
-383 TALEAQKKLLDPN
+383 
-396 DQEYKAIEARI
+396 
-407 TELSAKKAALVSA
+407 ALVNEVTDRIEDYA
-420 SMSDTEIAAA
+420 STQSGT
-430 QAKIDAGMA
+430 
-439 EYNAG
+439 
-444 KQELDAAKAQL
+444 
-455 DAAKKKLDEG
+455 
-465 YEELQDGKRK
+465 
-475 YREGVEELQ
+475 
-484 DGWKKYYEGIDELPK
+484 
-499 AYKKL
+499 
-504 KDGEKE
+504 
-510 YADGLEEYEDAKRE
+510 
-524 AEEKIADAKKKL
+524 
-536 ADARRKVADI
+536 
-546 ETCKWYILSRGYNPG
+546 WYIQGRSGNPG
-561 YTGFGQ
+561 YSDYSENT
-567 DADRMANL
+567 DRIA
-575 ASVFPVIFFLVA
+575 AVGDVFPLIFFIVA

-596 RMVEEQRTQIGL
+596 RMVEEQRIEMGT
-608 MKALGYGR
+608 MKALGYGG
-616 WDISKKYL
+616 WQIAMKY
-624 CYGLFPSLAG
+624 
-634 SLLGII
+634 
-640 IGHIVFPTM
+640 
-649 IYVSYQIM
+649 
-657 YEMPNIRLSLY
+657 
-668 PGICIWATIAAVAC
+668 AVYAM
-682 TTLSTLWACIST
+682 SACISGGVVGAIIGFKLFPYVIMKAYSIMYYLGKLET
-694 LTDSPANL
+694 PYRADIAFMAIAAMAVCTAAATFSACYASLKEVPATL

-766 SIIEK
+766 SIFGIIEK

-836 SAGSMAGRINL
+836 SAGSMAGRISL

-914 FGKAMQYNGFMGNL
+914 FGKAMQYNGLMGNL

-951 TVRTIGSIYDSV
+951 TVRTIESIYASV

-1033 FVGLVFGKIMHLF
+1033 FVGLLFGKIMHLF

-1067 VYAFALTIAFSLI
+1067 VYAFALTIVFSLI

>member
-1 VTALRKD
+1 MNALTLKN
-8 LIREIKN
+8 LLREIKRTFT
-15 SKNRFLSIAILI
+15 KFLSIFAIC
-27 ALAVAFL
+27 ALGVAFFA
-34 SGLKATAPDMKNTG
+34 GIRATSPDMKEAGDRLYNT
-48 DEYLDKQQLMDIQV
+48 YNLSDISV
-62 LSTLGLTKGDIKA
+62 ISTSGLTA
-75 LGAQDNIERAVG
+75 DNIRDLESIEGIQAVRASLFVDAMARG
-87 AYCIDAWAGD
+87 TDEKEKNLRLYSMPIKLKSEYAPLIDLIPDYGID
-97 LVAKAYSITDGMN
+97 TSPEYEMN
-110 LLTVTSGRM
+110 GVEIVSGRM
-119 PESPDECIVDKNLLE
+119 PLNDTETALDYTLEGSIVKQLGDAITLTTSGGTVTLRVIGFIRSP
-134 KMKISVGDSITI
+134 M
-146 DPSDDYE
+146 
-153 DCLTHKNFT
+153 
-162 IVGTAVSP
+162 
-170 YYISVERGSAS
+170 YISMFERGTSS
-181 IGSGN
+181 IGNGTSDGFAYASGN
-186 VRAYVYLPE
+186 AISSLGTKLPVMS
-195 GAFDLDYYTVAY
+195 LLNTYYTRADIVISGKEGLSAY
-207 AKVKGA
+207 S
-213 QELTAFTDEYDDYID
+213 DEY
-228 DVMDSLK
+228 
-235 DFGDRRAKLRYDDII
+235 
-250 DEAQGKID
+250 E
-258 DAQKELDDKEKEADE
+258 
-273 KLSDAEQELKDARR
+273 
-287 KLDKGWREYR
+287 
-297 DGKKELEES
+297 
-306 LPKLCDAECELADAR
+306 
-321 QELIEGEQ
+321 
-329 EYQKGLDEYN
+329 
-339 FGYAQ
+339 
-344 YAENKRKLDA
+344 
-354 AKAQLDAAKQ
+354 
-364 QLDAAKQIPDQI
+364 
-376 AKLEGDI
+376 
-383 TALEAQKKLLDPN
+383 
-396 DQEYKAIEARI
+396 
-407 TELSAKKAALVSA
+407 ALVNEVTDRIEDYA
-420 SMSDTEIAAA
+420 STQSGT
-430 QAKIDAGMA
+430 
-439 EYNAG
+439 
-444 KQELDAAKAQL
+444 
-455 DAAKKKLDEG
+455 
-465 YEELQDGKRK
+465 
-475 YREGVEELQ
+475 
-484 DGWKKYYEGIDELPK
+484 
-499 AYKKL
+499 
-504 KDGEKE
+504 
-510 YADGLEEYEDAKRE
+510 
-524 AEEKIADAKKKL
+524 
-536 ADARRKVADI
+536 
-546 ETCKWYILSRGYNPG
+546 WYIQDRSGNPG
-561 YTGFGQ
+561 YSDYSENT
-567 DADRMANL
+567 DRIA
-575 ASVFPVIFFLVA
+575 AVGDVFPLIFFIVA

-596 RMVEEQRTQIGL
+596 RMVEEQRIEMGT
-608 MKALGYGR
+608 MKALGYGG
-616 WDISKKYL
+616 WQIAMKY
-624 CYGLFPSLAG
+624 
-634 SLLGII
+634 
-640 IGHIVFPTM
+640 
-649 IYVSYQIM
+649 
-657 YEMPNIRLSLY
+657 
-668 PGICIWATIAAVAC
+668 AVYAM
-682 TTLSTLWACIST
+682 SACISGGVVGAIIGFKLFPYVIMKGYSIMYYLGKLET
-694 LTDSPANL
+694 PYRADIAFMAIAAMAVCTAAATFSACYASLKEVPATL

-766 SIIEK
+766 SIFGIIEK

-836 SAGSMAGRINL
+836 SAESMGGRVSL
-847 HNGGAPVT
+847 HNGGTPVT

-1033 FVGLVFGKIMHLF
+1033 FVGLLFGKIMHLF

-1067 VYAFALTIAFSLI
+1067 VYAFALTIVFSLI
-1080 VNLLMRPK
+1080 VNLLIRPK

>member
-1 VTALRKD
+1 MNALTLKN
-8 LIREIKN
+8 LLREIKRTFT
-15 SKNRFLSIAILI
+15 KFLSIFAIC
-27 ALAVAFL
+27 ALGVAFFA
-34 SGLKATAPDMKNTG
+34 GIRATSPDMKEAGDRLYNT
-48 DEYLDKQQLMDIQV
+48 YNLSDISV
-62 LSTLGLTKGDIKA
+62 ISTSGLTA
-75 LGAQDNIERAVG
+75 DNIRDLESIEGIQAVRASLFVDAMARG
-87 AYCIDAWAGD
+87 TGEKEKNLRLYSMPIKLKSEYAPLIDLIPDYGID
-97 LVAKAYSITDGMN
+97 TSPEYEMN
-110 LLTVTSGRM
+110 GVEIVSGRM
-119 PESPDECIVDKNLLE
+119 PLN
-134 KMKISVGDSITI
+134 
-146 DPSDDYE
+146 
-153 DCLTHKNFT
+153 
-162 IVGTAVSP
+162 
-170 YYISVERGSAS
+170 
-181 IGSGN
+181 
-186 VRAYVYLPE
+186 
-195 GAFDLDYYTVAY
+195 
-207 AKVKGA
+207 
-213 QELTAFTDEYDDYID
+213 
-228 DVMDSLK
+228 
-235 DFGDRRAKLRYDDII
+235 
-250 DEAQGKID
+250 
-258 DAQKELDDKEKEADE
+258 
-273 KLSDAEQELKDARR
+273 
-287 KLDKGWREYR
+287 
-297 DGKKELEES
+297 
-306 LPKLCDAECELADAR
+306 
-321 QELIEGEQ
+321 
-329 EYQKGLDEYN
+329 
-339 FGYAQ
+339 
-344 YAENKRKLDA
+344 
-354 AKAQLDAAKQ
+354 
-364 QLDAAKQIPDQI
+364 
-376 AKLEGDI
+376 
-383 TALEAQKKLLDPN
+383 
-396 DQEYKAIEARI
+396 
-407 TELSAKKAALVSA
+407 
-420 SMSDTEIAAA
+420 DTEIALDNTLEGSLVKQLGDEITLTTSGGTVTLRVVGFIRSPMYISMFERGTSSIGNGTSDGFAYA
-430 QAKIDAGMA
+430 SG
-439 EYNAG
+439 NAISSLGTKLPVMSLLNTYYTRADIVISG
-444 KQELDAAKAQL
+444 K
-455 DAAKKKLDEG
+455 EG
-465 YEELQDGKRK
+465 LS
-475 YREGVEELQ
+475 
-484 DGWKKYYEGIDELPK
+484 
-499 AYKKL
+499 AYS
-504 KDGEKE
+504 D
-510 YADGLEEYEDAKRE
+510 EYEALVNEVTDR
-524 AEEKIADAKKKL
+524 
-536 ADARRKVADI
+536 I
-546 ETCKWYILSRGYNPG
+546 EDYASTQSGTWYIQDRSGNPG
-561 YTGFGQ
+561 YSDYSENT
-567 DADRMANL
+567 DRIA
-575 ASVFPVIFFLVA
+575 AVGDVFPLIFFIVA

-596 RMVEEQRTQIGL
+596 RMVEEQRIEMGT
-608 MKALGYGR
+608 MKALGYGG
-616 WDISKKYL
+616 WQIAMKY
-624 CYGLFPSLAG
+624 
-634 SLLGII
+634 
-640 IGHIVFPTM
+640 
-649 IYVSYQIM
+649 
-657 YEMPNIRLSLY
+657 
-668 PGICIWATIAAVAC
+668 AVYAM
-682 TTLSTLWACIST
+682 SACISGGVVGAIIGFKLFPYVIMKGYSIMYYLGKLET
-694 LTDSPANL
+694 PYRADIAFMAIAAMAVCTAAATFSACYASLKEVPATL

-766 SIIEK
+766 SIFGIIEK

-814 DSQMECKNGGRSQSG
+814 DSQMECKNGGKSQSG

-836 SAGSMAGRINL
+836 SAESMAGRINL

-914 FGKAMQYNGFMGNL
+914 FGKAMLYNGFMGNL

-951 TVRTIGSIYDSV
+951 TVRTIGSIYASV

-1015 EMYAYIFR
+1015 EMYDYIFR

-1033 FVGLVFGKIMHLF
+1033 FVGLLFGKIMHLF

-1067 VYAFALTIAFSLI
+1067 VYAFALTIVFSLI

>member
-1 VTALRKD
+1 MNALTLKN
-8 LIREIKN
+8 LLREIKRTFT
-15 SKNRFLSIAILI
+15 KFLSIFAIC
-27 ALAVAFL
+27 ALGVAFFA
-34 SGLKATAPDMKNTG
+34 GIRATSPDMKEAGDRLYNT
-48 DEYLDKQQLMDIQV
+48 YNLSDISV
-62 LSTLGLTKGDIKA
+62 ISTSGLTA
-75 LGAQDNIERAVG
+75 DNIRDLESIEGIQAVRASLFVDAMARG
-87 AYCIDAWAGD
+87 TGEKEKNLRLYSMPIKLKSEYVPLIDLIPDYGID
-97 LVAKAYSITDGMN
+97 TSPEYEMN
-110 LLTVTSGRM
+110 GVEIVSGRM
-119 PESPDECIVDKNLLE
+119 PLNDTETALDYTLEGSLVKQLGDEITLTTSGGTVTLRVVGFIRSP
-134 KMKISVGDSITI
+134 M
-146 DPSDDYE
+146 
-153 DCLTHKNFT
+153 
-162 IVGTAVSP
+162 
-170 YYISVERGSAS
+170 YISMFERGTSS
-181 IGSGN
+181 IGNGTSDGFAYASGN
-186 VRAYVYLPE
+186 AISSLGTKLPVMS
-195 GAFDLDYYTVAY
+195 LLNTYYTRADIVISGKEGLSAY
-207 AKVKGA
+207 S
-213 QELTAFTDEYDDYID
+213 DEY
-228 DVMDSLK
+228 
-235 DFGDRRAKLRYDDII
+235 
-250 DEAQGKID
+250 E
-258 DAQKELDDKEKEADE
+258 
-273 KLSDAEQELKDARR
+273 
-287 KLDKGWREYR
+287 
-297 DGKKELEES
+297 
-306 LPKLCDAECELADAR
+306 
-321 QELIEGEQ
+321 
-329 EYQKGLDEYN
+329 
-339 FGYAQ
+339 
-344 YAENKRKLDA
+344 
-354 AKAQLDAAKQ
+354 
-364 QLDAAKQIPDQI
+364 
-376 AKLEGDI
+376 
-383 TALEAQKKLLDPN
+383 
-396 DQEYKAIEARI
+396 
-407 TELSAKKAALVSA
+407 ALVNEVTDRIEDYA
-420 SMSDTEIAAA
+420 STQSGT
-430 QAKIDAGMA
+430 
-439 EYNAG
+439 
-444 KQELDAAKAQL
+444 
-455 DAAKKKLDEG
+455 
-465 YEELQDGKRK
+465 
-475 YREGVEELQ
+475 
-484 DGWKKYYEGIDELPK
+484 
-499 AYKKL
+499 
-504 KDGEKE
+504 
-510 YADGLEEYEDAKRE
+510 
-524 AEEKIADAKKKL
+524 
-536 ADARRKVADI
+536 
-546 ETCKWYILSRGYNPG
+546 WYIQDRSGNPG
-561 YTGFGQ
+561 YSDYSENT
-567 DADRMANL
+567 DRIA
-575 ASVFPVIFFLVA
+575 AVGDVFPLIFFIVA

-596 RMVEEQRTQIGL
+596 RMVEEQRIEMGT
-608 MKALGYGR
+608 MKALGYGG
-616 WDISKKYL
+616 WQIAMKY
-624 CYGLFPSLAG
+624 
-634 SLLGII
+634 
-640 IGHIVFPTM
+640 
-649 IYVSYQIM
+649 
-657 YEMPNIRLSLY
+657 
-668 PGICIWATIAAVAC
+668 AVYAM
-682 TTLSTLWACIST
+682 SACISGGVVGAIIGFKLFPYVIMKGYSIMYYLGKLET
-694 LTDSPANL
+694 PYRADIAFMAIAAMAVCTAAATFSACYASLKEVPATL

-766 SIIEK
+766 SIFGIIEK

-814 DSQMECKNGGRSQSG
+814 DSQMECKNGGKSQNG

-836 SAGSMAGRINL
+836 SAESMAGRVSL
-847 HNGGAPVT
+847 HNGGTPVT

-951 TVRTIGSIYDSV
+951 TVRTIGSIYASV

-1015 EMYAYIFR
+1015 EMYDYIFR

-1067 VYAFALTIAFSLI
+1067 VYAFALTIVFSLI

>member
-1 VTALRKD
+1 MNALTLKN
-8 LIREIKN
+8 LLREIKRTFT
-15 SKNRFLSIAILI
+15 KFLSIFAIC
-27 ALAVAFL
+27 ALGVAFFA
-34 SGLKATAPDMKNTG
+34 GIRATSPDMKEAGDRLYNT
-48 DEYLDKQQLMDIQV
+48 YNLSDISV
-62 LSTLGLTKGDIKA
+62 ISTSGLTA
-75 LGAQDNIERAVG
+75 DNIRDLESIEGIRAVRASLFVDAMARG
-87 AYCIDAWAGD
+87 TGEKEKNLRLYSMPIKLKSEYVPLIDLIPDYGID
-97 LVAKAYSITDGMN
+97 TSPEYEMN
-110 LLTVTSGRM
+110 GVEIVSGRM
-119 PESPDECIVDKNLLE
+119 PLNDTETALDYTLEGSLVKQLGDEITLTTSGGTVTLRVVGFIRSP
-134 KMKISVGDSITI
+134 M
-146 DPSDDYE
+146 
-153 DCLTHKNFT
+153 
-162 IVGTAVSP
+162 
-170 YYISVERGSAS
+170 YISMFERGTSS
-181 IGSGN
+181 IGNGTSDGFAYASGN
-186 VRAYVYLPE
+186 AISSLGTKLPVMS
-195 GAFDLDYYTVAY
+195 LLNTYYTRADIVISGKEGLSAY
-207 AKVKGA
+207 S
-213 QELTAFTDEYDDYID
+213 DEY
-228 DVMDSLK
+228 
-235 DFGDRRAKLRYDDII
+235 
-250 DEAQGKID
+250 E
-258 DAQKELDDKEKEADE
+258 
-273 KLSDAEQELKDARR
+273 
-287 KLDKGWREYR
+287 
-297 DGKKELEES
+297 
-306 LPKLCDAECELADAR
+306 
-321 QELIEGEQ
+321 
-329 EYQKGLDEYN
+329 
-339 FGYAQ
+339 
-344 YAENKRKLDA
+344 
-354 AKAQLDAAKQ
+354 
-364 QLDAAKQIPDQI
+364 
-376 AKLEGDI
+376 
-383 TALEAQKKLLDPN
+383 
-396 DQEYKAIEARI
+396 
-407 TELSAKKAALVSA
+407 ALVNEVTDRIEDYA
-420 SMSDTEIAAA
+420 STQSGT
-430 QAKIDAGMA
+430 
-439 EYNAG
+439 
-444 KQELDAAKAQL
+444 
-455 DAAKKKLDEG
+455 
-465 YEELQDGKRK
+465 
-475 YREGVEELQ
+475 
-484 DGWKKYYEGIDELPK
+484 
-499 AYKKL
+499 
-504 KDGEKE
+504 
-510 YADGLEEYEDAKRE
+510 
-524 AEEKIADAKKKL
+524 
-536 ADARRKVADI
+536 
-546 ETCKWYILSRGYNPG
+546 WYIQDRSGNPG
-561 YTGFGQ
+561 YSDYSENT
-567 DADRMANL
+567 DRIA
-575 ASVFPVIFFLVA
+575 AVGDVFPLIFFIVA

-596 RMVEEQRTQIGL
+596 RMVEEQRIEMGT
-608 MKALGYGR
+608 MKALGYGG
-616 WDISKKYL
+616 WQIAMKY
-624 CYGLFPSLAG
+624 
-634 SLLGII
+634 
-640 IGHIVFPTM
+640 
-649 IYVSYQIM
+649 
-657 YEMPNIRLSLY
+657 
-668 PGICIWATIAAVAC
+668 AVYAM
-682 TTLSTLWACIST
+682 SACISGGVVGAIIGFKLFPYVIMKAYSIMYYLGKLET
-694 LTDSPANL
+694 PYRADIAFMAIAAMAVCTAAATFSACYASLKEVPATL

-766 SIIEK
+766 SIFGIIEK

-836 SAGSMAGRINL
+836 SAESMAGRINL

-914 FGKAMQYNGFMGNL
+914 FGKAMQYNGLMGNL

-951 TVRTIGSIYDSV
+951 TVRTIESIYASV

>member
-1 VTALRKD
+1 MNALTLKN
-8 LIREIKN
+8 LLREIKRTFT
-15 SKNRFLSIAILI
+15 KFLSIFAIC
-27 ALAVAFL
+27 ALGVAFFA
-34 SGLKATAPDMKNTG
+34 GIRATSPDMKEAGDRLYNT
-48 DEYLDKQQLMDIQV
+48 YNLSDISV
-62 LSTLGLTKGDIKA
+62 ISTSGLTA
-75 LGAQDNIERAVG
+75 DNIRDLESIEGIQAVRASLFVDAMARG
-87 AYCIDAWAGD
+87 TGEKEKNLRLYSMPIKLKSEYAPLIDLIPDYGID
-97 LVAKAYSITDGMN
+97 TSPEYEMN
-110 LLTVTSGRM
+110 GVEIVSGRM
-119 PESPDECIVDKNLLE
+119 PLN
-134 KMKISVGDSITI
+134 
-146 DPSDDYE
+146 
-153 DCLTHKNFT
+153 
-162 IVGTAVSP
+162 
-170 YYISVERGSAS
+170 
-181 IGSGN
+181 
-186 VRAYVYLPE
+186 
-195 GAFDLDYYTVAY
+195 
-207 AKVKGA
+207 
-213 QELTAFTDEYDDYID
+213 
-228 DVMDSLK
+228 
-235 DFGDRRAKLRYDDII
+235 
-250 DEAQGKID
+250 
-258 DAQKELDDKEKEADE
+258 
-273 KLSDAEQELKDARR
+273 
-287 KLDKGWREYR
+287 
-297 DGKKELEES
+297 
-306 LPKLCDAECELADAR
+306 
-321 QELIEGEQ
+321 
-329 EYQKGLDEYN
+329 
-339 FGYAQ
+339 
-344 YAENKRKLDA
+344 
-354 AKAQLDAAKQ
+354 
-364 QLDAAKQIPDQI
+364 
-376 AKLEGDI
+376 
-383 TALEAQKKLLDPN
+383 
-396 DQEYKAIEARI
+396 
-407 TELSAKKAALVSA
+407 
-420 SMSDTEIAAA
+420 DTEIALDNTLEGSLVK
-430 QAKIDAGMA
+430 QLGDEITLTTAGGSVTLRVVGFIRSPMYISLFERGTSSIGNGTSDGFA
-439 EYNAG
+439 YASGNAISSLGTKLPVMSLLNTYYTRADIVISG
-444 KQELDAAKAQL
+444 K
-455 DAAKKKLDEG
+455 EG
-465 YEELQDGKRK
+465 LS
-475 YREGVEELQ
+475 
-484 DGWKKYYEGIDELPK
+484 
-499 AYKKL
+499 AYS
-504 KDGEKE
+504 D
-510 YADGLEEYEDAKRE
+510 EYEALVNEVTDR
-524 AEEKIADAKKKL
+524 
-536 ADARRKVADI
+536 I
-546 ETCKWYILSRGYNPG
+546 EDYASTQSGTWYIQGRSGNPG
-561 YTGFGQ
+561 YSDYSENT
-567 DADRMANL
+567 DRIA
-575 ASVFPVIFFLVA
+575 AVGDVFPLIFFIVA

-596 RMVEEQRTQIGL
+596 RMVEEQRIEMGT
-608 MKALGYGR
+608 MKALGYGG
-616 WDISKKYL
+616 WQIAMKY
-624 CYGLFPSLAG
+624 A
-634 SLLGII
+634 
-640 IGHIVFPTM
+640 
-649 IYVSYQIM
+649 SYAM
-657 YEMPNIRLSLY
+657 S
-668 PGICIWATIAAVAC
+668 
-682 TTLSTLWACIST
+682 ACISGGVVGAIIGFKLFPYVIMKGYSIMYYLGKLET
-694 LTDSPANL
+694 PYRADIAFMAIAAMAVCTAAATFSACYASLKEVPATL

-766 SIIEK
+766 SIFGIIEK

-865 KLAETLSIKAGD
+865 KLAESLSIKAGD

-892 IGVADNYVYH
+892 IGIADNYVYH

-937 DAMSTQL
+937 DAMSSQL

-1015 EMYAYIFR
+1015 EMYDYIFR

-1067 VYAFALTIAFSLI
+1067 VYAFALTIVFSLI

>member
-1 VTALRKD
+1 MNALTLKN
-8 LIREIKN
+8 LLREIKRTFT
-15 SKNRFLSIAILI
+15 KFLSIFAIC
-27 ALAVAFL
+27 ALGVAFFA
-34 SGLKATAPDMKNTG
+34 GIRATSPDMKEAGDRLYNT
-48 DEYLDKQQLMDIQV
+48 YNLSDISV
-62 LSTLGLTKGDIKA
+62 ISTSGLTA
-75 LGAQDNIERAVG
+75 DNIRDLESIEGIQAVRASLFVDAMARG
-87 AYCIDAWAGD
+87 TGEKEKNLRLYSMPIKLKSEYAPLIDLIPDYGID
-97 LVAKAYSITDGMN
+97 TSPEYEMN
-110 LLTVTSGRM
+110 GVEIVSGRM
-119 PESPDECIVDKNLLE
+119 PLNDTETALDYTLEGLLVKQLGDEITLTTAGGTVTLRVVGFIRSP
-134 KMKISVGDSITI
+134 M
-146 DPSDDYE
+146 
-153 DCLTHKNFT
+153 
-162 IVGTAVSP
+162 
-170 YYISVERGSAS
+170 YISMFERGTSS
-181 IGSGN
+181 IGNGTSDGFAYASGN
-186 VRAYVYLPE
+186 AISSLGTKLPVMS
-195 GAFDLDYYTVAY
+195 LLNTYYTRADIVISGKEGLSAY
-207 AKVKGA
+207 S
-213 QELTAFTDEYDDYID
+213 DEY
-228 DVMDSLK
+228 
-235 DFGDRRAKLRYDDII
+235 
-250 DEAQGKID
+250 E
-258 DAQKELDDKEKEADE
+258 
-273 KLSDAEQELKDARR
+273 
-287 KLDKGWREYR
+287 
-297 DGKKELEES
+297 
-306 LPKLCDAECELADAR
+306 
-321 QELIEGEQ
+321 
-329 EYQKGLDEYN
+329 
-339 FGYAQ
+339 
-344 YAENKRKLDA
+344 
-354 AKAQLDAAKQ
+354 
-364 QLDAAKQIPDQI
+364 
-376 AKLEGDI
+376 
-383 TALEAQKKLLDPN
+383 
-396 DQEYKAIEARI
+396 
-407 TELSAKKAALVSA
+407 ALVNEVTDRIEDYA
-420 SMSDTEIAAA
+420 STQSGT
-430 QAKIDAGMA
+430 
-439 EYNAG
+439 
-444 KQELDAAKAQL
+444 
-455 DAAKKKLDEG
+455 
-465 YEELQDGKRK
+465 
-475 YREGVEELQ
+475 
-484 DGWKKYYEGIDELPK
+484 
-499 AYKKL
+499 
-504 KDGEKE
+504 
-510 YADGLEEYEDAKRE
+510 
-524 AEEKIADAKKKL
+524 
-536 ADARRKVADI
+536 
-546 ETCKWYILSRGYNPG
+546 WYIQDRSGNPG
-561 YTGFGQ
+561 YSDYSENT
-567 DADRMANL
+567 DRIA
-575 ASVFPVIFFLVA
+575 AVGDVFPLIFFIVA

-596 RMVEEQRTQIGL
+596 RMVEEQRIEMGT
-608 MKALGYGR
+608 MKALGYGG
-616 WDISKKYL
+616 WQIAMKY
-624 CYGLFPSLAG
+624 
-634 SLLGII
+634 
-640 IGHIVFPTM
+640 
-649 IYVSYQIM
+649 
-657 YEMPNIRLSLY
+657 
-668 PGICIWATIAAVAC
+668 AVYAM
-682 TTLSTLWACIST
+682 SACISGGVVGAIIGFKLFPYVIMKGYSIMYYLGKLET
-694 LTDSPANL
+694 PYRADIAFMAIAAMAVCTAAATFSACYASLKEVPATL

-766 SIIEK
+766 SIFGIIEK

-836 SAGSMAGRINL
+836 SAESMAGRVSL
-847 HNGGAPVT
+847 HNGGTPVT

-865 KLAETLSIKAGD
+865 KLAETLSIKVGD

-951 TVRTIGSIYDSV
+951 TVRTIESIYASV

-1033 FVGLVFGKIMHLF
+1033 FVGLLFGKIMHLF

>member
-1 VTALRKD
+1 MNALTLKN
-8 LIREIKN
+8 LLREIKRTFT
-15 SKNRFLSIAILI
+15 KFLSIFAIC
-27 ALAVAFL
+27 ALGVAFFA
-34 SGLKATAPDMKNTG
+34 GIRATSPDMKEAGDRLYNT
-48 DEYLDKQQLMDIQV
+48 YNLSDISV
-62 LSTLGLTKGDIKA
+62 ISTSGLTA
-75 LGAQDNIERAVG
+75 DNIRDLESIEGIQAVRASLFVDAMARG
-87 AYCIDAWAGD
+87 TGEKEKNLRLYSMPIKLKSEYAPLIDLIPDYGID
-97 LVAKAYSITDGMN
+97 TSPEYEMN
-110 LLTVTSGRM
+110 GVEIVSGRM
-119 PESPDECIVDKNLLE
+119 PLNDTETALDYTLEGSLVKQLGDEITLTTSGGTVTLRVVGFIRSP
-134 KMKISVGDSITI
+134 M
-146 DPSDDYE
+146 
-153 DCLTHKNFT
+153 
-162 IVGTAVSP
+162 
-170 YYISVERGSAS
+170 YISMFERGTSS
-181 IGSGN
+181 IGNGTSDGFAYASGN
-186 VRAYVYLPE
+186 AISSLGTKLPVMS
-195 GAFDLDYYTVAY
+195 LLNTYYTRADIVISGKEGLSAY
-207 AKVKGA
+207 S
-213 QELTAFTDEYDDYID
+213 DEY
-228 DVMDSLK
+228 
-235 DFGDRRAKLRYDDII
+235 
-250 DEAQGKID
+250 E
-258 DAQKELDDKEKEADE
+258 
-273 KLSDAEQELKDARR
+273 
-287 KLDKGWREYR
+287 
-297 DGKKELEES
+297 
-306 LPKLCDAECELADAR
+306 
-321 QELIEGEQ
+321 
-329 EYQKGLDEYN
+329 
-339 FGYAQ
+339 
-344 YAENKRKLDA
+344 
-354 AKAQLDAAKQ
+354 
-364 QLDAAKQIPDQI
+364 
-376 AKLEGDI
+376 
-383 TALEAQKKLLDPN
+383 
-396 DQEYKAIEARI
+396 
-407 TELSAKKAALVSA
+407 ALVNEVTDRIEDYA
-420 SMSDTEIAAA
+420 STQSGT
-430 QAKIDAGMA
+430 
-439 EYNAG
+439 
-444 KQELDAAKAQL
+444 
-455 DAAKKKLDEG
+455 
-465 YEELQDGKRK
+465 
-475 YREGVEELQ
+475 
-484 DGWKKYYEGIDELPK
+484 
-499 AYKKL
+499 
-504 KDGEKE
+504 
-510 YADGLEEYEDAKRE
+510 
-524 AEEKIADAKKKL
+524 
-536 ADARRKVADI
+536 
-546 ETCKWYILSRGYNPG
+546 WYIQDRSGNPG
-561 YTGFGQ
+561 YSDYSENT
-567 DADRMANL
+567 DRIA
-575 ASVFPVIFFLVA
+575 AVGDVFPLIFFIVA

-596 RMVEEQRTQIGL
+596 RMVEEQRIEMGT
-608 MKALGYGR
+608 MKALGYGG
-616 WDISKKYL
+616 WQIAMKY
-624 CYGLFPSLAG
+624 
-634 SLLGII
+634 
-640 IGHIVFPTM
+640 
-649 IYVSYQIM
+649 
-657 YEMPNIRLSLY
+657 
-668 PGICIWATIAAVAC
+668 AVYAM
-682 TTLSTLWACIST
+682 SACISGGVVGAIIGFKLFPYVIMKGYSIMYYLGKLET
-694 LTDSPANL
+694 PYRADIAFMAIAAMAVCTAAATFSACYASLKEVPATL

-766 SIIEK
+766 SIFGIIEK

-836 SAGSMAGRINL
+836 SAESMAGRINL

-865 KLAETLSIKAGD
+865 KLAETLSIKVGD

-951 TVRTIGSIYDSV
+951 TVRTIGSIYASV

-1067 VYAFALTIAFSLI
+1067 VYAFALTIVFSLI

>member
-1 VTALRKD
+1 MNALTLKN
-8 LIREIKN
+8 LLREIKRTFT
-15 SKNRFLSIAILI
+15 KFLSIFAIC
-27 ALAVAFL
+27 ALGVAFFA
-34 SGLKATAPDMKNTG
+34 GIRATSPDMKEAGDRLYNT
-48 DEYLDKQQLMDIQV
+48 YNLSDISV
-62 LSTLGLTKGDIKA
+62 ISTSGLTA
-75 LGAQDNIERAVG
+75 DNIRDLESIEGIRAVRASLFVDAMARG
-87 AYCIDAWAGD
+87 TGEKEKNLRLYSMPIKLKSEYAPLIDLIPDYGID
-97 LVAKAYSITDGMN
+97 TSPEYEMN
-110 LLTVTSGRM
+110 GVEIVSGRM
-119 PESPDECIVDKNLLE
+119 PLNDTETALDYTLEGSLVKQLGDEITLTTSGGTVMLRVVGFIRSP
-134 KMKISVGDSITI
+134 M
-146 DPSDDYE
+146 
-153 DCLTHKNFT
+153 
-162 IVGTAVSP
+162 
-170 YYISVERGSAS
+170 YISMFERGTSS
-181 IGSGN
+181 IGNGTSDGFAYASGN
-186 VRAYVYLPE
+186 AISSLGTKLPVMS
-195 GAFDLDYYTVAY
+195 LLNTYYTRADIVISGKEGLSAY
-207 AKVKGA
+207 S
-213 QELTAFTDEYDDYID
+213 DEY
-228 DVMDSLK
+228 
-235 DFGDRRAKLRYDDII
+235 
-250 DEAQGKID
+250 E
-258 DAQKELDDKEKEADE
+258 
-273 KLSDAEQELKDARR
+273 
-287 KLDKGWREYR
+287 
-297 DGKKELEES
+297 
-306 LPKLCDAECELADAR
+306 
-321 QELIEGEQ
+321 
-329 EYQKGLDEYN
+329 
-339 FGYAQ
+339 
-344 YAENKRKLDA
+344 
-354 AKAQLDAAKQ
+354 
-364 QLDAAKQIPDQI
+364 
-376 AKLEGDI
+376 
-383 TALEAQKKLLDPN
+383 
-396 DQEYKAIEARI
+396 
-407 TELSAKKAALVSA
+407 ALVNEVTDRIEDYA
-420 SMSDTEIAAA
+420 STQSGT
-430 QAKIDAGMA
+430 
-439 EYNAG
+439 
-444 KQELDAAKAQL
+444 
-455 DAAKKKLDEG
+455 
-465 YEELQDGKRK
+465 
-475 YREGVEELQ
+475 
-484 DGWKKYYEGIDELPK
+484 
-499 AYKKL
+499 
-504 KDGEKE
+504 
-510 YADGLEEYEDAKRE
+510 
-524 AEEKIADAKKKL
+524 
-536 ADARRKVADI
+536 
-546 ETCKWYILSRGYNPG
+546 WYIQDRSGNPG
-561 YTGFGQ
+561 YSDYSENT
-567 DADRMANL
+567 DRIA
-575 ASVFPVIFFLVA
+575 AVGDVFPLIFFIVV

-596 RMVEEQRTQIGL
+596 RMVEEQRIEMGT
-608 MKALGYGR
+608 MKALGYGG
-616 WDISKKYL
+616 WQIAMKY
-624 CYGLFPSLAG
+624 
-634 SLLGII
+634 
-640 IGHIVFPTM
+640 
-649 IYVSYQIM
+649 
-657 YEMPNIRLSLY
+657 
-668 PGICIWATIAAVAC
+668 AVYAM
-682 TTLSTLWACIST
+682 SACISGGVVGAIIGFKLFPYVIMKAYSIMYYLGKLET
-694 LTDSPANL
+694 PYRADIAFMAIAAMAVCTAAATFSACYASLKEVPATL

-766 SIIEK
+766 SIFGIIEK

-836 SAGSMAGRINL
+836 SAGSMAGRVSL
-847 HNGGAPVT
+847 HNGGTPVT

-914 FGKAMQYNGFMGNL
+914 FGKAMQYNGLMGNL

-951 TVRTIGSIYDSV
+951 TVRTIESIYASV

-1033 FVGLVFGKIMHLF
+1033 FVGLLFGKIMHLF

-1067 VYAFALTIAFSLI
+1067 VYAFALTIVFSLI

>member
-1 VTALRKD
+1 MNALTLKN
-8 LIREIKN
+8 LLREIKRTFT
-15 SKNRFLSIAILI
+15 KFLSIFAIC
-27 ALAVAFL
+27 ALGVAFFA
-34 SGLKATAPDMKNTG
+34 GIRATSPDMKEAGDRLYNT
-48 DEYLDKQQLMDIQV
+48 YNLSDISV
-62 LSTLGLTKGDIKA
+62 ISTSGLTA
-75 LGAQDNIERAVG
+75 DNIRDLESIEGIQAVRASLFVDAMARG
-87 AYCIDAWAGD
+87 TDEKEKNLRLYSMPIKLKSEYAPLIDLIPDYGID
-97 LVAKAYSITDGMN
+97 TSPEYEMN
-110 LLTVTSGRM
+110 GVEIVSGRM
-119 PESPDECIVDKNLLE
+119 PLNDTETALDYTLEGSLVKQLGDEITLTTSGGTVTLRVIGFIRSP
-134 KMKISVGDSITI
+134 M
-146 DPSDDYE
+146 
-153 DCLTHKNFT
+153 
-162 IVGTAVSP
+162 
-170 YYISVERGSAS
+170 YISMFERGTSS
-181 IGSGN
+181 IGNGTSDGFAYASGN
-186 VRAYVYLPE
+186 AISSLGTKLPVMS
-195 GAFDLDYYTVAY
+195 LLNTYYTRADIVISGKEGLSAY
-207 AKVKGA
+207 S
-213 QELTAFTDEYDDYID
+213 DEY
-228 DVMDSLK
+228 
-235 DFGDRRAKLRYDDII
+235 
-250 DEAQGKID
+250 E
-258 DAQKELDDKEKEADE
+258 
-273 KLSDAEQELKDARR
+273 
-287 KLDKGWREYR
+287 
-297 DGKKELEES
+297 
-306 LPKLCDAECELADAR
+306 
-321 QELIEGEQ
+321 
-329 EYQKGLDEYN
+329 
-339 FGYAQ
+339 
-344 YAENKRKLDA
+344 
-354 AKAQLDAAKQ
+354 
-364 QLDAAKQIPDQI
+364 
-376 AKLEGDI
+376 
-383 TALEAQKKLLDPN
+383 
-396 DQEYKAIEARI
+396 
-407 TELSAKKAALVSA
+407 ALVNEVTDRIEDYA
-420 SMSDTEIAAA
+420 STQSGT
-430 QAKIDAGMA
+430 
-439 EYNAG
+439 
-444 KQELDAAKAQL
+444 
-455 DAAKKKLDEG
+455 
-465 YEELQDGKRK
+465 
-475 YREGVEELQ
+475 
-484 DGWKKYYEGIDELPK
+484 
-499 AYKKL
+499 
-504 KDGEKE
+504 
-510 YADGLEEYEDAKRE
+510 
-524 AEEKIADAKKKL
+524 
-536 ADARRKVADI
+536 
-546 ETCKWYILSRGYNPG
+546 WYIQDRSGNPG
-561 YTGFGQ
+561 YSDYSENT
-567 DADRMANL
+567 DRIA
-575 ASVFPVIFFLVA
+575 AVGDVFPLIFFIVA

-596 RMVEEQRTQIGL
+596 RMVEEQRIEMGT
-608 MKALGYGR
+608 MKALGYGG
-616 WDISKKYL
+616 WQIAMKY
-624 CYGLFPSLAG
+624 
-634 SLLGII
+634 
-640 IGHIVFPTM
+640 
-649 IYVSYQIM
+649 
-657 YEMPNIRLSLY
+657 
-668 PGICIWATIAAVAC
+668 AVYAM
-682 TTLSTLWACIST
+682 SACISGGVVGAIIGFKLFPYVIMKGYSIMYYLGKLET
-694 LTDSPANL
+694 PYRADIAFMAIAAMAVCTAAATFSACYASLKEVPATL

-766 SIIEK
+766 SIFGIIEK

-790 LADMQELLGK
+790 LADMQKLLGK

-836 SAGSMAGRINL
+836 SAESMGGRVSL
-847 HNGGAPVT
+847 HNGGTPVT

-1067 VYAFALTIAFSLI
+1067 VYAFALTIVFSLI

>member
-1 VTALRKD
+1 MNALTLKN
-8 LIREIKN
+8 LLREIKRTFT
-15 SKNRFLSIAILI
+15 KFLSIFAIC
-27 ALAVAFL
+27 ALGVAFFA
-34 SGLKATAPDMKNTG
+34 GIRATSPDMKEAGDRLYNT
-48 DEYLDKQQLMDIQV
+48 YNLSDISV
-62 LSTLGLTKGDIKA
+62 ISTSGLTA
-75 LGAQDNIERAVG
+75 DNIRDLESIEGIQAVRASLFVDAMARG
-87 AYCIDAWAGD
+87 TGEKEKNLRLYSMPIKLKSEYAPLIDLIPDYGID
-97 LVAKAYSITDGMN
+97 TSPEYEMN
-110 LLTVTSGRM
+110 GVEIVSGRM
-119 PESPDECIVDKNLLE
+119 PLNDTETALDYTLEGSLVKQLGDEITLTTSGGTVTLRVVGFIRSP
-134 KMKISVGDSITI
+134 M
-146 DPSDDYE
+146 
-153 DCLTHKNFT
+153 
-162 IVGTAVSP
+162 
-170 YYISVERGSAS
+170 YISMFERGTSS
-181 IGSGN
+181 IGNGTSDGFAYASGN
-186 VRAYVYLPE
+186 AISSLGTKLPVMS
-195 GAFDLDYYTVAY
+195 LLNTYYTRADIVISGKEGLSAY
-207 AKVKGA
+207 S
-213 QELTAFTDEYDDYID
+213 DEY
-228 DVMDSLK
+228 
-235 DFGDRRAKLRYDDII
+235 
-250 DEAQGKID
+250 E
-258 DAQKELDDKEKEADE
+258 
-273 KLSDAEQELKDARR
+273 
-287 KLDKGWREYR
+287 
-297 DGKKELEES
+297 
-306 LPKLCDAECELADAR
+306 
-321 QELIEGEQ
+321 
-329 EYQKGLDEYN
+329 
-339 FGYAQ
+339 
-344 YAENKRKLDA
+344 
-354 AKAQLDAAKQ
+354 
-364 QLDAAKQIPDQI
+364 
-376 AKLEGDI
+376 
-383 TALEAQKKLLDPN
+383 
-396 DQEYKAIEARI
+396 
-407 TELSAKKAALVSA
+407 ALVNEVTDRIEDYA
-420 SMSDTEIAAA
+420 STQSGT
-430 QAKIDAGMA
+430 
-439 EYNAG
+439 
-444 KQELDAAKAQL
+444 
-455 DAAKKKLDEG
+455 
-465 YEELQDGKRK
+465 
-475 YREGVEELQ
+475 
-484 DGWKKYYEGIDELPK
+484 
-499 AYKKL
+499 
-504 KDGEKE
+504 
-510 YADGLEEYEDAKRE
+510 
-524 AEEKIADAKKKL
+524 
-536 ADARRKVADI
+536 
-546 ETCKWYILSRGYNPG
+546 WYIQDRSGNPG
-561 YTGFGQ
+561 YSDYSENT
-567 DADRMANL
+567 DRIA
-575 ASVFPVIFFLVA
+575 AVGDVFPLIFFIVA

-596 RMVEEQRTQIGL
+596 RMVEEQRIEMGT
-608 MKALGYGR
+608 MKALGYGG
-616 WDISKKYL
+616 WQIAMKY
-624 CYGLFPSLAG
+624 
-634 SLLGII
+634 
-640 IGHIVFPTM
+640 
-649 IYVSYQIM
+649 
-657 YEMPNIRLSLY
+657 
-668 PGICIWATIAAVAC
+668 AAYAM
-682 TTLSTLWACIST
+682 SACISGGVVGAIIGFKLFPYVIMKGYSIMYYLGKLET
-694 LTDSPANL
+694 PYRADIAFMAIAAMAVCTAAATFSACYASLKEVPATL

-766 SIIEK
+766 SIFGIIEK

-836 SAGSMAGRINL
+836 SAESMAGRINL

-865 KLAETLSIKAGD
+865 KLAETLSIKVGD

-914 FGKAMQYNGFMGNL
+914 FGKAMLYNGFMGNL

-951 TVRTIGSIYDSV
+951 TVRTIDSIYASV

-1067 VYAFALTIAFSLI
+1067 VYAFALTIVFSLI

>member
-1 VTALRKD
+1 MNALTLKN
-8 LIREIKN
+8 LLREIKRTFT
-15 SKNRFLSIAILI
+15 KFLSIFAIC
-27 ALAVAFL
+27 ALGVAFFA
-34 SGLKATAPDMKNTG
+34 GIRATSPDMKEAGDRLYNT
-48 DEYLDKQQLMDIQV
+48 YNLSDISV
-62 LSTLGLTKGDIKA
+62 ISTSGLTA
-75 LGAQDNIERAVG
+75 DNIRDLESIEGIRAVRASLFVDAMARG
-87 AYCIDAWAGD
+87 TGEKEKNLRLYSMPIKLKSEHVPLIDLIPDYGID
-97 LVAKAYSITDGMN
+97 TSPEYEMN
-110 LLTVTSGRM
+110 GVEIVSGRM
-119 PESPDECIVDKNLLE
+119 PLNDTETALDYTLEGSLVKQLGDEITLTTSGGTVTLRVVGFIRSP
-134 KMKISVGDSITI
+134 M
-146 DPSDDYE
+146 
-153 DCLTHKNFT
+153 
-162 IVGTAVSP
+162 
-170 YYISVERGSAS
+170 YISMFERGTSS
-181 IGSGN
+181 IGNGTSDGFAYASGN
-186 VRAYVYLPE
+186 AISSLGTKLPVMS
-195 GAFDLDYYTVAY
+195 LLNTYYTRADIVISGKEGLSAY
-207 AKVKGA
+207 S
-213 QELTAFTDEYDDYID
+213 DEY
-228 DVMDSLK
+228 
-235 DFGDRRAKLRYDDII
+235 
-250 DEAQGKID
+250 E
-258 DAQKELDDKEKEADE
+258 
-273 KLSDAEQELKDARR
+273 
-287 KLDKGWREYR
+287 
-297 DGKKELEES
+297 
-306 LPKLCDAECELADAR
+306 
-321 QELIEGEQ
+321 
-329 EYQKGLDEYN
+329 
-339 FGYAQ
+339 
-344 YAENKRKLDA
+344 
-354 AKAQLDAAKQ
+354 
-364 QLDAAKQIPDQI
+364 
-376 AKLEGDI
+376 
-383 TALEAQKKLLDPN
+383 
-396 DQEYKAIEARI
+396 
-407 TELSAKKAALVSA
+407 ALVNEVTDRIEDYA
-420 SMSDTEIAAA
+420 STQSGT
-430 QAKIDAGMA
+430 
-439 EYNAG
+439 
-444 KQELDAAKAQL
+444 
-455 DAAKKKLDEG
+455 
-465 YEELQDGKRK
+465 
-475 YREGVEELQ
+475 
-484 DGWKKYYEGIDELPK
+484 
-499 AYKKL
+499 
-504 KDGEKE
+504 
-510 YADGLEEYEDAKRE
+510 
-524 AEEKIADAKKKL
+524 
-536 ADARRKVADI
+536 
-546 ETCKWYILSRGYNPG
+546 WYIQDRSGNPG
-561 YTGFGQ
+561 YSDYSENT
-567 DADRMANL
+567 DRIA
-575 ASVFPVIFFLVA
+575 AVGDVFPLIFFIVA

-596 RMVEEQRTQIGL
+596 RMVEEQRIEMGT
-608 MKALGYGR
+608 MKALGYGG
-616 WDISKKYL
+616 WQIAMKY
-624 CYGLFPSLAG
+624 
-634 SLLGII
+634 
-640 IGHIVFPTM
+640 
-649 IYVSYQIM
+649 
-657 YEMPNIRLSLY
+657 
-668 PGICIWATIAAVAC
+668 AVYAM
-682 TTLSTLWACIST
+682 SACISGGVVGAIIGFKLFPYVIMKAYSIMYYLGKLET
-694 LTDSPANL
+694 PYRADIAFMAIAAMAVCTAAATFSACYASLKEVPATL

-717 KIPFIW
+717 RIPFIW

-766 SIIEK
+766 SIFGIIEK

-814 DSQMECKNGGRSQSG
+814 DSQMECKNGGRSQNG

-836 SAGSMAGRINL
+836 SAGSMAGRVSL
-847 HNGGAPVT
+847 HNGGTPVT

-914 FGKAMQYNGFMGNL
+914 FGKAMLYNGFMGNL

-951 TVRTIGSIYDSV
+951 TVRTIESIYASV

-1080 VNLLMRPK
+1080 VNLLMRPN

>member
-1 VTALRKD
+1 MNALTLKN
-8 LIREIKN
+8 LLREIKRTFT
-15 SKNRFLSIAILI
+15 KFLSIFAIC
-27 ALAVAFL
+27 ALGVAFFA
-34 SGLKATAPDMKNTG
+34 GIRATSPDMKEAGDRLYNT
-48 DEYLDKQQLMDIQV
+48 YNLSDISV
-62 LSTLGLTKGDIKA
+62 ISTSGLTA
-75 LGAQDNIERAVG
+75 DNIRDLESIEGIRAVRASLFVDAMARG
-87 AYCIDAWAGD
+87 TGEKEKNLRLYSMPIKLKSEYAPLIDLIPDYGID
-97 LVAKAYSITDGMN
+97 TSPEYEMN
-110 LLTVTSGRM
+110 GVEIVSGRM
-119 PESPDECIVDKNLLE
+119 PLNDTETALDYTLEGSLVKQLGDEITLTTSGGTVMLRVVGFIRSP
-134 KMKISVGDSITI
+134 M
-146 DPSDDYE
+146 
-153 DCLTHKNFT
+153 
-162 IVGTAVSP
+162 
-170 YYISVERGSAS
+170 YISMFERGTSS
-181 IGSGN
+181 IGNGTSDGFAYASGN
-186 VRAYVYLPE
+186 AISSLGTKLPVMS
-195 GAFDLDYYTVAY
+195 LLNTYYTRADIVISGKEGLSAY
-207 AKVKGA
+207 S
-213 QELTAFTDEYDDYID
+213 DEY
-228 DVMDSLK
+228 
-235 DFGDRRAKLRYDDII
+235 
-250 DEAQGKID
+250 E
-258 DAQKELDDKEKEADE
+258 
-273 KLSDAEQELKDARR
+273 
-287 KLDKGWREYR
+287 
-297 DGKKELEES
+297 
-306 LPKLCDAECELADAR
+306 
-321 QELIEGEQ
+321 
-329 EYQKGLDEYN
+329 
-339 FGYAQ
+339 
-344 YAENKRKLDA
+344 
-354 AKAQLDAAKQ
+354 
-364 QLDAAKQIPDQI
+364 
-376 AKLEGDI
+376 
-383 TALEAQKKLLDPN
+383 
-396 DQEYKAIEARI
+396 
-407 TELSAKKAALVSA
+407 ALVNEVTDRIEDYA
-420 SMSDTEIAAA
+420 STQSGT
-430 QAKIDAGMA
+430 
-439 EYNAG
+439 
-444 KQELDAAKAQL
+444 
-455 DAAKKKLDEG
+455 
-465 YEELQDGKRK
+465 
-475 YREGVEELQ
+475 
-484 DGWKKYYEGIDELPK
+484 
-499 AYKKL
+499 
-504 KDGEKE
+504 
-510 YADGLEEYEDAKRE
+510 
-524 AEEKIADAKKKL
+524 
-536 ADARRKVADI
+536 
-546 ETCKWYILSRGYNPG
+546 WYIQGRSGNPG
-561 YTGFGQ
+561 YSDYSENT
-567 DADRMANL
+567 DRIA
-575 ASVFPVIFFLVA
+575 AVGDVFPLIFFIVA

-596 RMVEEQRTQIGL
+596 RMVEEQRIEMGT
-608 MKALGYGR
+608 MKALGYGG
-616 WDISKKYL
+616 WQIAMKY
-624 CYGLFPSLAG
+624 
-634 SLLGII
+634 
-640 IGHIVFPTM
+640 
-649 IYVSYQIM
+649 
-657 YEMPNIRLSLY
+657 
-668 PGICIWATIAAVAC
+668 AVYAM
-682 TTLSTLWACIST
+682 SACISGGVVGAIIGFKLFPYVIMKAYSIMYYLGKLET
-694 LTDSPANL
+694 PYRADIAFMAIAAMAVCTAAATFSACYASLKEVPATL

-766 SIIEK
+766 SIFGIIEK

-836 SAGSMAGRINL
+836 SAGSMAGRISL
-847 HNGGAPVT
+847 HNGGASVT

-877 EINMRTGGEDHLMRV
+877 EINMRTGGEDHFMRV

-951 TVRTIGSIYDSV
+951 TVRTIESIYASV

>member
-1 VTALRKD
+1 MNALTLKN
-8 LIREIKN
+8 LLREIKRTFT
-15 SKNRFLSIAILI
+15 KFLSIFAIC
-27 ALAVAFL
+27 ALGVAFFA
-34 SGLKATAPDMKNTG
+34 GIRATSPDMKEAGDRLYNT
-48 DEYLDKQQLMDIQV
+48 YNLSDISV
-62 LSTLGLTKGDIKA
+62 ISTSGLTA
-75 LGAQDNIERAVG
+75 DNIRDLESIEGIQAVRASLFVDAMARG
-87 AYCIDAWAGD
+87 TGEKEKNLRLYSMPIKLKSEYAPLIDLIPDYGID
-97 LVAKAYSITDGMN
+97 TSPEYEMN
-110 LLTVTSGRM
+110 GVEIVSGRM
-119 PESPDECIVDKNLLE
+119 PLNDTETALDYTLEGSLVKQLGDEITLTTSGGTVTLRVVGFIRSP
-134 KMKISVGDSITI
+134 M
-146 DPSDDYE
+146 
-153 DCLTHKNFT
+153 
-162 IVGTAVSP
+162 
-170 YYISVERGSAS
+170 YISMFERGTSS
-181 IGSGN
+181 IGNGTSDGFAYASGN
-186 VRAYVYLPE
+186 AISSLGTKLPVMS
-195 GAFDLDYYTVAY
+195 LLNTYYTRADIVISGKEGLSAY
-207 AKVKGA
+207 S
-213 QELTAFTDEYDDYID
+213 DEY
-228 DVMDSLK
+228 
-235 DFGDRRAKLRYDDII
+235 
-250 DEAQGKID
+250 E
-258 DAQKELDDKEKEADE
+258 
-273 KLSDAEQELKDARR
+273 
-287 KLDKGWREYR
+287 
-297 DGKKELEES
+297 
-306 LPKLCDAECELADAR
+306 
-321 QELIEGEQ
+321 
-329 EYQKGLDEYN
+329 
-339 FGYAQ
+339 
-344 YAENKRKLDA
+344 
-354 AKAQLDAAKQ
+354 
-364 QLDAAKQIPDQI
+364 
-376 AKLEGDI
+376 
-383 TALEAQKKLLDPN
+383 
-396 DQEYKAIEARI
+396 
-407 TELSAKKAALVSA
+407 ALVNEVTDRIEDYA
-420 SMSDTEIAAA
+420 STQSGT
-430 QAKIDAGMA
+430 
-439 EYNAG
+439 
-444 KQELDAAKAQL
+444 
-455 DAAKKKLDEG
+455 
-465 YEELQDGKRK
+465 
-475 YREGVEELQ
+475 
-484 DGWKKYYEGIDELPK
+484 
-499 AYKKL
+499 
-504 KDGEKE
+504 
-510 YADGLEEYEDAKRE
+510 
-524 AEEKIADAKKKL
+524 
-536 ADARRKVADI
+536 
-546 ETCKWYILSRGYNPG
+546 WYIQDRSGNPG
-561 YTGFGQ
+561 YSDYSENT
-567 DADRMANL
+567 DRIA
-575 ASVFPVIFFLVA
+575 AVGDVFPLIFFIVA

-596 RMVEEQRTQIGL
+596 RMVEEQRIEMGT
-608 MKALGYGR
+608 MKALGYGG
-616 WDISKKYL
+616 WQIAMKY
-624 CYGLFPSLAG
+624 
-634 SLLGII
+634 
-640 IGHIVFPTM
+640 
-649 IYVSYQIM
+649 
-657 YEMPNIRLSLY
+657 
-668 PGICIWATIAAVAC
+668 AAYAM
-682 TTLSTLWACIST
+682 SACISGGVVGAIIGFKLFPYVIMKGYSIMYYLGKLET
-694 LTDSPANL
+694 PYRADIAFMAIAAMAVCTAAATFSACYASLKEVPATL

-766 SIIEK
+766 SIFGIIEK

-814 DSQMECKNGGRSQSG
+814 DSQMECKNGGKSQSG

-836 SAGSMAGRINL
+836 SAGSMAGRISL

-865 KLAETLSIKAGD
+865 KLAETLSIKVGD

-914 FGKAMQYNGFMGNL
+914 FGKAMLYNGFMGNL

-951 TVRTIGSIYDSV
+951 TVRTIESIYASV

-1067 VYAFALTIAFSLI
+1067 VYAFALTIVFSLI

>member
-1 VTALRKD
+1 MNALTLKN
-8 LIREIKN
+8 LLREIKRTFT
-15 SKNRFLSIAILI
+15 KFLSIFAIC
-27 ALAVAFL
+27 ALGVAFFA
-34 SGLKATAPDMKNTG
+34 GIRATSPDMKEAGDRLYNT
-48 DEYLDKQQLMDIQV
+48 YNLSDISV
-62 LSTLGLTKGDIKA
+62 ISTSGLTA
-75 LGAQDNIERAVG
+75 DNIRDLESIEGIQAVRASLFVDAMARG
-87 AYCIDAWAGD
+87 TGEKEKNLRLYSMPIKLKSEYAPLIDLIPDYGID
-97 LVAKAYSITDGMN
+97 TSPEYEMN
-110 LLTVTSGRM
+110 GVEIVSGRM
-119 PESPDECIVDKNLLE
+119 PLN
-134 KMKISVGDSITI
+134 
-146 DPSDDYE
+146 
-153 DCLTHKNFT
+153 
-162 IVGTAVSP
+162 
-170 YYISVERGSAS
+170 
-181 IGSGN
+181 
-186 VRAYVYLPE
+186 
-195 GAFDLDYYTVAY
+195 
-207 AKVKGA
+207 
-213 QELTAFTDEYDDYID
+213 
-228 DVMDSLK
+228 
-235 DFGDRRAKLRYDDII
+235 
-250 DEAQGKID
+250 
-258 DAQKELDDKEKEADE
+258 
-273 KLSDAEQELKDARR
+273 
-287 KLDKGWREYR
+287 
-297 DGKKELEES
+297 
-306 LPKLCDAECELADAR
+306 
-321 QELIEGEQ
+321 
-329 EYQKGLDEYN
+329 
-339 FGYAQ
+339 
-344 YAENKRKLDA
+344 
-354 AKAQLDAAKQ
+354 
-364 QLDAAKQIPDQI
+364 
-376 AKLEGDI
+376 
-383 TALEAQKKLLDPN
+383 
-396 DQEYKAIEARI
+396 
-407 TELSAKKAALVSA
+407 
-420 SMSDTEIAAA
+420 DTEIALDYTLEGSLVKQLGDEITLTTSGGTVTLRVVGFIRSPMYISMFERGTSSIGNGTSDGFAYA
-430 QAKIDAGMA
+430 SG
-439 EYNAG
+439 NAISSLGTKLPVMSQLNTYYTRADIVISG
-444 KQELDAAKAQL
+444 K
-455 DAAKKKLDEG
+455 EG
-465 YEELQDGKRK
+465 
-475 YREGVEELQ
+475 
-484 DGWKKYYEGIDELPK
+484 PS
-499 AYKKL
+499 AYS
-504 KDGEKE
+504 D
-510 YADGLEEYEDAKRE
+510 EYEALVNEVTDR
-524 AEEKIADAKKKL
+524 
-536 ADARRKVADI
+536 I
-546 ETCKWYILSRGYNPG
+546 EDYASTQSGTWYIQDRSGNPG
-561 YTGFGQ
+561 YSDYSENT
-567 DADRMANL
+567 DRIA
-575 ASVFPVIFFLVA
+575 AVGDVFPLIFFIVA

-596 RMVEEQRTQIGL
+596 RMVEEQRIEMGT
-608 MKALGYGR
+608 MKALGYGG
-616 WDISKKYL
+616 WQIAMKY
-624 CYGLFPSLAG
+624 
-634 SLLGII
+634 
-640 IGHIVFPTM
+640 
-649 IYVSYQIM
+649 
-657 YEMPNIRLSLY
+657 
-668 PGICIWATIAAVAC
+668 AVYAM
-682 TTLSTLWACIST
+682 SACISGGVVGAIIGFKLFPYVIMKGYSIMYYLGKLET
-694 LTDSPANL
+694 PYRADIAFMAIAAMAVCTAAATFSACYASLKEVPATL

-766 SIIEK
+766 SIFGIIEK

-877 EINMRTGGEDHLMRV
+877 EINMRTGGEDHFMRV

-951 TVRTIGSIYDSV
+951 TVRTIESIYASV
-963 WDSLSILNYVVLVL
+963 RDSLSILNYVVLVL

-1015 EMYAYIFR
+1015 EMYDYIFR

-1067 VYAFALTIAFSLI
+1067 VYAFALTIVFSLI

>member
-1 VTALRKD
+1 MNALTLKN
-8 LIREIKN
+8 LLREIKRTFT
-15 SKNRFLSIAILI
+15 KFLSIFAIC
-27 ALAVAFL
+27 ALGVAFFA
-34 SGLKATAPDMKNTG
+34 GIRATSPDMKEAGDRLYNT
-48 DEYLDKQQLMDIQV
+48 YNLSDISV
-62 LSTLGLTKGDIKA
+62 ISTSGLTA
-75 LGAQDNIERAVG
+75 DNIRDLESIEGIRAVRASLFVDAMARG
-87 AYCIDAWAGD
+87 TGEKEKNLRLYSMPIKLKSEYVPLIDLIPDYGID
-97 LVAKAYSITDGMN
+97 TSPEYEMN
-110 LLTVTSGRM
+110 GVEIVSGRM
-119 PESPDECIVDKNLLE
+119 PLNDTETALDYTLEGSLVKQLGDEITLTTSGGTVMLRVVGFIRSP
-134 KMKISVGDSITI
+134 M
-146 DPSDDYE
+146 
-153 DCLTHKNFT
+153 
-162 IVGTAVSP
+162 
-170 YYISVERGSAS
+170 YISMFERGTSS
-181 IGSGN
+181 IGNGTSDGFAYASGN
-186 VRAYVYLPE
+186 AISSLGTKLPVMS
-195 GAFDLDYYTVAY
+195 LLNTYYTRADIVISGKEGLSAY
-207 AKVKGA
+207 S
-213 QELTAFTDEYDDYID
+213 DEY
-228 DVMDSLK
+228 
-235 DFGDRRAKLRYDDII
+235 
-250 DEAQGKID
+250 E
-258 DAQKELDDKEKEADE
+258 
-273 KLSDAEQELKDARR
+273 
-287 KLDKGWREYR
+287 
-297 DGKKELEES
+297 
-306 LPKLCDAECELADAR
+306 
-321 QELIEGEQ
+321 
-329 EYQKGLDEYN
+329 
-339 FGYAQ
+339 
-344 YAENKRKLDA
+344 
-354 AKAQLDAAKQ
+354 
-364 QLDAAKQIPDQI
+364 
-376 AKLEGDI
+376 
-383 TALEAQKKLLDPN
+383 
-396 DQEYKAIEARI
+396 
-407 TELSAKKAALVSA
+407 ALVNEVTDRIEDYA
-420 SMSDTEIAAA
+420 STQSGT
-430 QAKIDAGMA
+430 
-439 EYNAG
+439 
-444 KQELDAAKAQL
+444 
-455 DAAKKKLDEG
+455 
-465 YEELQDGKRK
+465 
-475 YREGVEELQ
+475 
-484 DGWKKYYEGIDELPK
+484 
-499 AYKKL
+499 
-504 KDGEKE
+504 
-510 YADGLEEYEDAKRE
+510 
-524 AEEKIADAKKKL
+524 
-536 ADARRKVADI
+536 
-546 ETCKWYILSRGYNPG
+546 WYIQDRSGNPG
-561 YTGFGQ
+561 YSDYSENT
-567 DADRMANL
+567 DRIA
-575 ASVFPVIFFLVA
+575 AVGDVFPLIFFIVA

-596 RMVEEQRTQIGL
+596 RMVEEQRIEMGT
-608 MKALGYGR
+608 MKALGYGG
-616 WDISKKYL
+616 WQIAMKY
-624 CYGLFPSLAG
+624 
-634 SLLGII
+634 
-640 IGHIVFPTM
+640 
-649 IYVSYQIM
+649 
-657 YEMPNIRLSLY
+657 
-668 PGICIWATIAAVAC
+668 AVYAM
-682 TTLSTLWACIST
+682 SACISGGVVGAIIGFKLFPYVIMKAYSIMYYLGKLET
-694 LTDSPANL
+694 PYRADIAFMAIAAMAVCTAAATFSACYASLKEVPATL

-766 SIIEK
+766 SIFGIIEK

-836 SAGSMAGRINL
+836 SAESMAGRINL

-877 EINMRTGGEDHLMRV
+877 EINMRTGGEDHFMRV

-937 DAMSTQL
+937 DAMSSQL

-951 TVRTIGSIYDSV
+951 TVRTIESIYASV

-1015 EMYAYIFR
+1015 EMYAYIYR

-1033 FVGLVFGKIMHLF
+1033 FVGLLFGKIMHLF

-1067 VYAFALTIAFSLI
+1067 VYAFALTIVFSLI

>member
-1 VTALRKD
+1 MNALTLKN
-8 LIREIKN
+8 LLREIKRTFT
-15 SKNRFLSIAILI
+15 KFLSIFAIC
-27 ALAVAFL
+27 ALGVAFFA
-34 SGLKATAPDMKNTG
+34 GIRATSPDMKEAGDRLYNT
-48 DEYLDKQQLMDIQV
+48 YNLSDISV
-62 LSTLGLTKGDIKA
+62 ISTSGLTA
-75 LGAQDNIERAVG
+75 DNIRDLESIEGIQAVRASLFVDAMARG
-87 AYCIDAWAGD
+87 TGEKEKNLRLYSMPIKLKSEYVPLIDLIPDYGID
-97 LVAKAYSITDGMN
+97 TSPEYEMN
-110 LLTVTSGRM
+110 GVEIVSGRM
-119 PESPDECIVDKNLLE
+119 PLNDTETALDYTLEGSLVKQLGDEITLTTSGGTVTLRVVGFIRSP
-134 KMKISVGDSITI
+134 M
-146 DPSDDYE
+146 
-153 DCLTHKNFT
+153 
-162 IVGTAVSP
+162 
-170 YYISVERGSAS
+170 YISMFERGTSS
-181 IGSGN
+181 IGNGTSDGFAYASGN
-186 VRAYVYLPE
+186 AISSLGTKLPVMS
-195 GAFDLDYYTVAY
+195 LLNTYYTRADIVISGKEGLSAY
-207 AKVKGA
+207 S
-213 QELTAFTDEYDDYID
+213 DEY
-228 DVMDSLK
+228 
-235 DFGDRRAKLRYDDII
+235 
-250 DEAQGKID
+250 E
-258 DAQKELDDKEKEADE
+258 
-273 KLSDAEQELKDARR
+273 
-287 KLDKGWREYR
+287 
-297 DGKKELEES
+297 
-306 LPKLCDAECELADAR
+306 
-321 QELIEGEQ
+321 
-329 EYQKGLDEYN
+329 
-339 FGYAQ
+339 
-344 YAENKRKLDA
+344 
-354 AKAQLDAAKQ
+354 
-364 QLDAAKQIPDQI
+364 
-376 AKLEGDI
+376 
-383 TALEAQKKLLDPN
+383 
-396 DQEYKAIEARI
+396 
-407 TELSAKKAALVSA
+407 ALVNEVTDRIEDYA
-420 SMSDTEIAAA
+420 STQSGT
-430 QAKIDAGMA
+430 
-439 EYNAG
+439 
-444 KQELDAAKAQL
+444 
-455 DAAKKKLDEG
+455 
-465 YEELQDGKRK
+465 
-475 YREGVEELQ
+475 
-484 DGWKKYYEGIDELPK
+484 
-499 AYKKL
+499 
-504 KDGEKE
+504 
-510 YADGLEEYEDAKRE
+510 
-524 AEEKIADAKKKL
+524 
-536 ADARRKVADI
+536 
-546 ETCKWYILSRGYNPG
+546 WYIQDRSGNPG
-561 YTGFGQ
+561 YSDYSENT
-567 DADRMANL
+567 DRIA
-575 ASVFPVIFFLVA
+575 AVGDVFPLIFFIVA

-596 RMVEEQRTQIGL
+596 RMVEEQRIEMGT
-608 MKALGYGR
+608 MKALGYGG
-616 WDISKKYL
+616 WQIAMKY
-624 CYGLFPSLAG
+624 
-634 SLLGII
+634 
-640 IGHIVFPTM
+640 
-649 IYVSYQIM
+649 
-657 YEMPNIRLSLY
+657 
-668 PGICIWATIAAVAC
+668 AVYAM
-682 TTLSTLWACIST
+682 SACISGGVVGAIIGFKLFPYVIMKGYSIMYYLGKLET
-694 LTDSPANL
+694 PYRADIAFMAIAAMAVCTAAATFSACYASLKEVPATL

-766 SIIEK
+766 SIFGIIEK

-814 DSQMECKNGGRSQSG
+814 DSQMECKNGGKSQSG

-836 SAGSMAGRINL
+836 SAGSMARRINL

-865 KLAETLSIKAGD
+865 KLAETLSIKVGD
-877 EINMRTGGEDHLMRV
+877 EINMRTGGEDHFMRV